1 MEDNTTRK
9 WLYDSLT
16 KKGYNLGSYDDYNS
30 NADSDESRQW
40 LYNSAKDAGLEV
52 GTYEQ
57 FNDGMGAFSKPVQDF
72 QPRQEVK
79 DYALNNIPDM
89 FKSKGNNLSTRP
101 LQTQEDFSGD
111 SSNLIQR
118 IATDENQR
126 IEQAERA
133 ANDPYMRQQELEHV
147 FKPKNQEQ
155 INTVKGLINTARM
168 ERARERQRKAASV
181 DNGSLFSTL
190 SQAYVSGEMND
201 TDNQLDYAA
210 TLIEQAQNITDEAK
224 KKGKTNFFS
233 GFARGFRDAPLDGWA
248 MGLQDLKN
256 YSAAKKVMDKVDNGE
271 KLNPAED
278 ALMQALVTN
287 AATHMYYAGDLGRG
301 YKAGGVTAESLP
313 FMLDMIAGMGTV
325 QALTK
330 PASKALVKYATEKAA
345 QYGLKSAGTGLAKG
359 AARTVAGLGDVA
371 AHTATFGSQR
381 VAADYQRRGLGDIQ
395 VKPNEDGTVSYDGRE
410 NIQTGGEAIGKAI
423 VSTAAETGSELLGE
437 YFGPMLGWIGRATG
451 ANRIGKI
458 IPASVGKAYSSLV
471 NSQGFKQVQEIARR
485 AKIADPIGEYGEEV
499 VNNLI
504 STAIG
509 DMTPEQLVD
518 LDQNIDTFL
527 GVAPMSALFGAAGT
541 AGYLRGQ
548 YRNYRNMRQFENRMQ
563 EEIGEDWSGVREAL
577 QDADI
582 ETAREMVKDVLSS
595 GMTPQLKKDAIT
607 YISSVLQEQTLQNA
621 DKQSMPEDIAQAKRD
636 ILTNLS
642 NTRRQIQL
650 SDEQLGEVMS
660 RVESQGPSALDEM
673 GFTPEQQDMIMSY
686 NDAYQDYNNY
696 TFWVQD
702 TAQNARRQ
710 AEQQVESL
718 TNATT
723 GTVMRVKAG
732 FSQEP
737 VNILRGNIAF
747 DAEGK
752 VDREKS
758 DNVVYYLDKNGK
770 VQMSS
775 IDAIENVIDD
785 SPAEEVAAQ
794 AGNDAENEVLQSE
807 EVQINPPIELGT
819 VFRNNG
825 QNLIVARK
833 TPQGYEIAAVD
844 DNGELIPEVA
854 TQEVSEED
862 LRNAIAQSSTE
873 GQITNNTE
881 TAPEQPVSTETQPES
896 PAQGESSETS
906 QEQEPQTALSR
917 IPTNEKGEQDF
928 EAAPAE
934 DTGAALMEISEGDI
948 DDAKDTV
955 NQVILSYQEQLKKA
969 EKKKTTGANIQEII
983 KKKSDIRQINDKIR
997 YWQFVSDAIEKKRPG
1012 GIIAE
1017 AKKVSDENQQRL
1029 ASMTPQEQSEAQSKV
1044 QENID
1049 KGVYDRP
1056 SQKRA
1061 KTRYVKEDNELGQA
1075 NTPME
1080 HVLREIATGRVSFL
1094 WNDNGTTQGLGK
1106 HLGYSDSSA
1115 ERKKLIWAFS
1125 NETGMT
1131 PEAASEAI
1139 HADMPE
1145 NLQGM
1150 VTDQDIFNM
1159 IVQAFQEYG
1168 SPSKMWKAAK
1178 EMHGTDEIE
1187 SMPGY
1192 RQDIERQAL
1201 EWEASE
1207 NNMTVQE
1214 WIAYCDFIEEE
1225 LDNMFSSV
1233 SDEELNT
1240 IFEQIYYYYER
1251 RNETESAGSTQGQT
1265 DSEQGNTVQPERES
1279 DNEGR
1284 TGEVEE
1290 QPEPANKTDGESGS
1304 VVPEPG
1310 QQVNDGPVIR
1320 EVNIESLFDNLKK
1333 KGTTKLS
1340 DNFISPDET
1349 VLPDGTRIGKI
1360 NEHQEDF
1367 SARGRQPSTVRTYR
1381 NAPVVGRDGV
1391 MYYSRESKVVKS
1403 GKIINSQQGYVLP
1416 VTQTNDKDIIIKMN
1430 DYLQDNHGINIIN
1443 YGWEIGFATPISDT
1457 VEDAEKLKNIL
1468 DEAYNY
1474 VSQSKGIE
1482 AARAEVEQN
1491 PTEAQKEAGNY
1502 KKGHVKID
1510 GFDITIENPKGSVR
1524 SGKDADSN
1532 EWSVTMNND
1541 YGYIR
1546 GTEGVD
1552 GDHIDVFLSDNP
1564 DAGDV
1569 FVIDQVNANGRFDE
1583 HKVMYGFKSELAAK
1597 RAYLANY
1604 SAGWKGLGNITRVTK
1619 EEFRKW
1625 IDSSNRKT
1633 KPFAEY
1639 KSVKQA
1645 ASTEE
1650 GQNRI
1655 VSSARYEELKKR
1667 MREKLNQLNAGID
1680 PEIIAIGAEM
1690 AVYHIERGAIKFAD
1704 YAKAMV
1710 SDLGDV
1716 IRPYLKAFYNAVR
1729 DMPQAEENGLVENM
1743 TPYEEVRAFDV
1754 TNFDKKTPDVM
1765 QQIQNVAK
1773 EKEIEK
1779 VAEESR
1785 KKTNEAKIQ
1794 EVDVE
1799 GLFESLKKD
1808 SEARLS
1814 DHIKKP
1820 ESELSGD
1827 SAQYQEKQ
1835 IQEREAVNSIGTA
1848 IREKALKSVDG
1859 IDSSPL
1865 TMKDVKNILKDYSML
1880 SDISVTDMQ
1889 ELVELAM
1896 TNETRNVALKY
1907 INSDKQKFGYDIIL
1921 AMYNMQPLLN
1931 ARDSTRFEK
1940 QQYSTPTPFGYVM
1953 GQFVQA
1959 GRPVESV
1966 LEPSAGN
1973 GALTI
1978 TFPSEIVHVNDIDE
1992 RRLDNL
1998 RTLGYKEVT
2007 NRDAL
2012 LPFDESVDAVMTN
2025 PPFGT
2030 TTAKEFDGG
2039 LFKISSLEG
2048 LMAINALDSMKDNGR
2063 AAIVIGGN
2071 TSYRENGAMQSK
2083 DMKLFSY
2090 LYSHYN
2096 VVDVIN
2102 LDGEMYKRNGTKYD
2116 VRIILI
2122 NGRKTGPFKRIAPPV
2137 KSKARAEQVKTFDEL
2152 YKRIQDDIQSLQQMG
2167 DLFDGTAGETRTAED
2182 GRRSENRPV
2191 SDRKQSRERTEPVRN
2206 PEGIRPDT
2214 GRDTMGN
2221 AGNEQPGRTTE
2232 ERTTGGMDNAVR
2244 PDAGSTQ
2251 PVQEQQ
2257 RPVGGTDTG
2266 RGSSD
2271 GSVQSDSGDNTSG
2284 GRLSVNLGDEK
2295 VPYPNRSQSGT
2306 LMSVVPA
2313 NQAQVLA
2320 DSLAD
2325 IGDVDQFLVD
2335 ELGYSSKEEL
2345 YSYLAAEQIDSVS
2358 LAINQMNKGNGF
2370 IIGDMTG
2377 VGKGRQGAAL
2387 IRYAVRKGYKPIY
2400 FTQKPALFADNYRDL
2415 SDIGS
2420 GELRPFIIASSNDGQ
2435 ITDAQGNVVHKI
2447 PSKKEVKRV
2456 YDYIKENGT
2465 LPEEYD
2471 YAIITYSQ
2479 IQNGTSEYEASTDG
2493 IKVKSKNYKK
2503 NVPAA
2508 DISGQER
2515 RDVIQALSRNN
2526 IMILDESHTV
2536 GGSGGGSM
2544 FMQYILPDV
2553 KGVTFL
2559 SATFAKRAD
2568 NMPIYAMK
2576 TDLSKSG
2583 ISPQEMIEAIANG
2596 GVTLQ
2601 EIMSKQLVQS
2611 GQMIRRERSF
2621 QGVTIDWL
2629 PVNEEEDAV
2638 QRTQFDEVSSIFS
2651 DIRAFQ
2657 KDFITPMVSS
2667 MSDELA
2673 EEGGYSDLQKGTK
2686 ELGVTNVP
2694 FASKMYNLVNQLLFS
2709 LKADAV
2715 ANRVIWNLK
2724 NGFKPVISF
2733 TNTMEGFLEEAPKD
2747 TPMEKVPNFSLTLM
2761 KALDGVM
2768 RYSVNDIEG
2777 KSEANQFSV
2786 SELSEAGQ
2794 NRYYEIKEKI
2804 ENLSANLPISPMDAI
2819 KMKIEEA
2826 GYKVGEITG
2835 RNLEMVRDE
2844 NGMYVIR
2851 NRKDTDKKAAARDF
2865 NNGNLDVLMINK
2877 SGSTGISLHAST
2889 KFEDQRQRV
2898 MVFAQF
2904 QSDINDEVQMRGRID
2919 RTGQKFRG
2927 KYEYIM
2933 SSIPAEQR
2941 LQMMFKAKLK
2951 SLDANTTSSQ
2961 KSKFNEMQVV
2971 DFLNKYGDEV
2981 VFQYMQ
2987 EHPELSEKLGDP
2999 LGLLKDN
3006 EAGEGNVDNSKR
3018 NDCAAKIARY
3028 LPFLPVNEQEEVF
3041 KDITD
3046 AYSVKIQLLNDAG
3059 ENDLEITTMPLRAE
3073 TKSRKI
3079 WKRGTDP
3086 ESGNAFADNIYLE
3099 EVEVDVLKK
3108 PMKAE
3113 EIRTVSDRMT
3123 DGKPFDEWKEEKVSE
3138 INSVYDGKIQTLK
3151 ERLSSS
3157 AEERAQK
3164 AKEKYINSA
3173 KKAREKGNNEFTDE
3187 EIETMSQVAYN
3198 EVIKA
3203 ADESLAKQSGV
3214 IERRRENMLK
3224 VIEAFTPMKPLVVP
3238 FDLTEE
3244 TATLIPSIGTFLGF
3258 KFSKDFSPSSSTAV
3272 FSVLD
3277 GRRKVEIPFTQEKAF
3292 SNIRMNTMMQ
3302 PTLLK
3307 DVNMENWDSR
3317 APKKTRRKA
3326 YIVTG
3331 NLLQALVD
3339 TQKSFMKGYLVS
3351 YSTMDGETRQG
3362 ILMPD
3367 NFKPD
3372 DLKSSAPISSKISSV
3387 RSGEQVVS
3395 EDKRV
3400 TVEKNTGWRT
3410 GYSIKV
3416 PKSRKTGGEFFEDKK
3431 LRSLVNRNEFETKGM
3446 YMVANF
3452 EEDNLDKVMKRLSD
3466 MGVTVS
3472 QKAKLENSEGV
3483 RYREEENLI
3492 SRSIVDRETN
3502 ELAKKYFN
3510 EDLSKYPYE
3519 DRRTDKNKEGEVYY
3533 GYSEPMFKEENL
3545 MDSEFVPE
3553 VIKDIVRNNEYEID
3567 PKDIT
3572 DTLQKYI
3579 ESEGGPEEEFARPFV
3594 DAFEW
3599 FNENRKDIRMSDKVN
3614 LIVDRNDARMRDIQG
3629 TGNTSIDLSEGMKRE
3644 VEKISDSLHVPVE
3657 VITSTDQIKDES
3669 VRKAIESG
3677 RKIKGWYSLSDRK
3690 VYVYLPNTSG
3700 VEDAKQTILHEGV
3713 AHFGLRKLVGD
3724 ENMDSFLDEI
3734 FANVTK
3740 EVREEI
3746 ISTLPRYGWDSRVAT
3761 EEYLASMAE
3770 QGADVTV
3777 WQRIIQAFKNL
3788 LRKIGIRME
3797 INDKELRY
3805 ILWRS
3810 RQNLESGNVLDM
3822 AKDIAMQYEMGV
3834 GNYYREVE
3842 QTPEQSTVD
3851 AWDKIASSTM
3861 FNLRESAVDYLTAVD
3876 KFQELISKRS
3886 GEEIKPFENAYD
3898 SMTFLSSKNR
3908 VEMDWFDSNI
3918 VTPMRKAILALV
3930 GKQKGRKW
3938 DWGKGELR
3946 RLVMYVE
3953 AKHGTERNRQ
3963 MAVEKFIKEF
3973 RPESLKFFENAG
3985 ISIDRKKYDEELD
3998 SIKEKA
4004 RKKAYEKSFRK
4015 IYDNLVKEG
4024 TQKEE
4029 AEKEAKKRADAIA
4042 LIAES
4047 NASEKFWNDSRGKL
4061 MKEYTEKFMSEW
4073 NDIKKRISE
4082 KKDMS
4087 WIEKQK
4093 ELDKEASRLGAD
4105 LTQDYS
4111 GLSSVFGDENT
4122 YPQGWYEESMNFV
4135 DEYEKSHEKKDID
4148 GLWKSISDATGYTL
4162 NKQYESGLVSKEYVE
4177 TQKKRF
4183 ENYIPLRGFQ
4193 DEIAGDVYNYIGNDF
4208 YPGSNPVKSAGGR
4221 TSEPG
4226 NPFGSILNTGYST
4239 ISVGNKN
4246 LAKMSFFS
4254 LVNNHDTE
4262 GLAVAGRAWAVKYD
4276 RLLEDKELRE
4286 ILVMPDLKEGEDI
4299 PEWVEAV
4306 PKYPDSVG
4314 YNTNDGSKNRTSPV
4328 TDMSS
4333 EGVAKLLGR
4342 FEEVMKKNSKEGYA
4356 KPISKKSKIAY
4367 RTLYNERSEHEIP
4380 LFILGDKYVIT
4391 ITGNPRVAQAMNG
4404 LLNPNVNN
4412 KGWSEFGEKV
4422 QRFMAGAITAKN
4434 AAFSIGNLSK
4444 DSIYA
4449 NNQVFI
4455 KENTSYWLRFTK
4467 NQKGGFGDFIPMM
4480 IRLKNYRDGKLDM
4493 SDKSDVMFKE
4503 FMDNGGATGYTFV
4516 DTQEKYAKELA
4527 DKLKELSRKTPGM
4540 IDPRKITK
4548 AFFDSVEFTGQA
4560 AELVNRFAAY
4570 RTSREMGRS
4579 VNRSIRDAKEITV
4592 NFNRKGAG
4600 MKSWNDNKSV
4610 FSPLNTAAFLS
4621 QYGRSSILFWNANM
4635 QGKYRFYRNIKEHPI
4650 KTTTTLI
4657 GNSMLFSSVLIPFM
4671 NNFALPALY
4680 EMFGCGSE
4688 DDDEDYYNSLTDW
4701 ERTRNIC
4708 VRLPHGNWLKIPI
4721 SPDMSPWF
4729 TMGDCIGGAITGQRE
4744 LSASDFIKAGIDAI
4758 SPLPINWSYEGPN
4771 VVLNVLPTIFQAG
4784 AQVAMNVNFMGNP
4797 IRKQPFT
4804 MRQGFEP
4811 QYTMVYG
4818 NTSPTLI
4825 ELSRLSNRLTGG
4837 NDRKTSGSLDWNPA
4851 DIQNLITGYTGGYGS
4866 SFLSAADWIVSTLKG
4881 EEQSTTVGKMP
4892 LVSRFFISGNKDV
4905 KMRRVNSSFYD
4916 VIRFTEEFKFDQK
4929 SLEDEIQ
4936 NALKE
4941 GNKEKAIQSGKD
4953 LEELLNSDRAKKFI
4967 ELESIVEAAKDFDRY
4982 MKEIPDDENTQGIVY
4997 EIKMKGIERLKQ
5009 K

>member
-1 MEDNTTRK
+1 
-9 WLYDSLT
+9 
-16 KKGYNLGSYDDYNS
+16 
-30 NADSDESRQW
+30 
-40 LYNSAKDAGLEV
+40 
-52 GTYEQ
+52 
-57 FNDGMGAFSKPVQDF
+57 
-72 QPRQEVK
+72 
-79 DYALNNIPDM
+79 
-89 FKSKGNNLSTRP
+89 
-101 LQTQEDFSGD
+101 
-111 SSNLIQR
+111 
-118 IATDENQR
+118 
-126 IEQAERA
+126 
-133 ANDPYMRQQELEHV
+133 
-147 FKPKNQEQ
+147 
-155 INTVKGLINTARM
+155 
-168 ERARERQRKAASV
+168 
-181 DNGSLFSTL
+181 
-190 SQAYVSGEMND
+190 
-201 TDNQLDYAA
+201 
-210 TLIEQAQNITDEAK
+210 
-224 KKGKTNFFS
+224 
-233 GFARGFRDAPLDGWA
+233 
-248 MGLQDLKN
+248 
-256 YSAAKKVMDKVDNGE
+256 
-271 KLNPAED
+271 
-278 ALMQALVTN
+278 
-287 AATHMYYAGDLGRG
+287 
-301 YKAGGVTAESLP
+301 
-313 FMLDMIAGMGTV
+313 
-325 QALTK
+325 
-330 PASKALVKYATEKAA
+330 
-345 QYGLKSAGTGLAKG
+345 
-359 AARTVAGLGDVA
+359 
-371 AHTATFGSQR
+371 
-381 VAADYQRRGLGDIQ
+381 
-395 VKPNEDGTVSYDGRE
+395 
-410 NIQTGGEAIGKAI
+410 
-423 VSTAAETGSELLGE
+423 
-437 YFGPMLGWIGRATG
+437 MLGWIGRATG

-458 IPASVGKAYSSLV
+458 IPSSVGKAYSSLV

-485 AKIADPIGEYGEEV
+485 AKIADPIGEYSEEV

-607 YISSVLQEQTLQNA
+607 YMSSVLQEQTLQNA

-642 NTRRQIQL
+642 NTRRQIPL
-650 SDEQLGEVMS
+650 SDEQLGVVMS

-702 TAQNARRQ
+702 TARNARRQ

-737 VNILRGNIAF
+737 VNILRGKVVS
-747 DAEGK
+747 DAEGN
-752 VDREKS
+752 VDKKKS
-758 DNVVYYLDKNGK
+758 DSVVYYLDKDGK

-794 AGNDAENEVLQSE
+794 AGTDAENEVLQSE
-807 EVQINPPIELGT
+807 ESQVNPPIELGT

-844 DNGELIPEVA
+844 DNGELIPEVG

-881 TAPEQPVSTETQPES
+881 TAPEQPVSTKTQPES

-928 EAAPAE
+928 ESAPAE

-948 DDAKDTV
+948 DDAKDTAE
-955 NQVILSYQEQLKKA
+955 QMIQSYQEQLKKA
-969 EKKKTTGANIQEII
+969 DKMKTTGASIQEIVKLKQE
-983 KKKSDIRQINDKIR
+983 KKEAIRQINDKIR

-1029 ASMTPQEQSEAQSKV
+1029 ASMTPQEQSEAQAKV

-1061 KTRYVKEDNELGQA
+1061 KTRYVKEDNELGEA

-1080 HVLREIATGRVSFL
+1080 HVLREIATGRVTFL
-1094 WNDNGTTQGLGK
+1094 WNDNGPTQGLGR
-1106 HLGYSDSSA
+1106 HLGYSDSST
-1115 ERKKLIWAFS
+1115 ERKRLIWAFS
-1125 NETGMT
+1125 NESGMT

-1201 EWEASE
+1201 EWEAAE

-1225 LDNMFSSV
+1225 LDNMSSSV
-1233 SDEELNT
+1233 SDKELNT
-1240 IFEQIYYYYER
+1240 IFEQINDDYER
-1251 RNETESAGSTQGQT
+1251 RNETEGAGSTQGQADSKQSDEVLPASGT
-1265 DSEQGNTVQPERES
+1265 DNAGTGE
-1279 DNEGR
+1279 EGR
-1284 TGEVEE
+1284 E
-1290 QPEPANKTDGESGS
+1290 QPEPANKADGESGS
-1304 VVPEPG
+1304 VVPEPEG
-1310 QQVNDGPVIR
+1310 TVDNNGYPFLKSSNETTIFGEIR
-1320 EVNIESLFDNLKK
+1320 EETGLTPAPIKLSEGFNRKDEKGRNHGYGFKHIEESHGDQIRNYGFETIPEFVESVAKNYTIVRKGNKRNGIDTYILEVSDKKNNTLFVELSKDGSYWNVNSAGVFRKGYSKK
-1333 KGTTKLS
+1333 KEVVW
-1340 DNFISPDET
+1340 P
-1349 VLPDGTRIGKI
+1349 LP
-1360 NEHQEDF
+1360 
-1367 SARGRQPSTVRTYR
+1367 A
-1381 NAPVVGRDGV
+1381 
-1391 MYYSRESKVVKS
+1391 
-1403 GKIINSQQGYVLP
+1403 
-1416 VTQTNDKDIIIKMN
+1416 
-1430 DYLQDNHGINIIN
+1430 
-1443 YGWEIGFATPISDT
+1443 
-1457 VEDAEKLKNIL
+1457 VEDASTAEDTGVQNAADSSNSMSGNSPQNASFVDKDTQSLEEKQEDKQKFTASEINQGEGVIEYAQRIAKEKEIW
-1468 DEAYNY
+1468 DE
-1474 VSQSKGIE
+1474 SQKVDI
-1482 AARAEVEQN
+1482 N
-1491 PTEAQKEAGNY
+1491 PTEGQKEAGNY
-1502 KKGHVKID
+1502 RKGHVKID
-1510 GFDITIENPKGSVR
+1510 GFNVTIENPKGSVR
-1524 SGKDADSN
+1524 SGKDADGN

-1564 DAGDV
+1564 GQGNV
-1569 FVIDQVNANGRFDE
+1569 YVIDQINQKTGKYDE
-1583 HKVMYGFKSELAAK
+1583 SKVMYGFNSLEEAK
-1597 RAYLANY
+1597 DAYLSNFEE
-1604 SAGWKGLGNITRVTK
+1604 GWKVGIVSGVTK

-1625 IDSSNRKT
+1625 IESSVRKT
-1633 KPFAEY
+1633 KPFSEY
-1639 KSVKQA
+1639 KSVNVEETQNEGNELTKERTEPKFL
-1645 ASTEE
+1645 SESEYIERKTEE
-1650 GQNRI
+1650 DFKNSGIEDRQEWDESDESLDSFNNASDEYPNYISNLSKSGELQRIYDQSSIGEKIKIRESVEAAGYEINELIDTSKEKSAAKEKRKRKMEARSKELMDKIGIKSDDVRFRETDVNYSDFAKNHNLNESDVKKYAQSMRNGNLGGASYAFKSIQRSIRLQNENLSLGQFVKVFSPIKKELYAKFGDIDSLREEYIQREIEERNMMEAAKKRI
-1655 VSSARYEELKKR
+1655 EEEAKAESQRLLEFENMSDQEMDEAYFKALENNDKSRMRDIVNESARRKGYMSTGEFRMSHRAPSYDEE
-1667 MREKLNQLNAGID
+1667 GID
-1680 PEIIAIGAEM
+1680 KSMIDVANNKDNIRDSLNEQMRMNQDKNRKESVNAINNALSS
-1690 AVYHIERGAIKFAD
+1690 IEKDG
-1704 YAKAMV
+1704 KAMV
-1710 SDLGDV
+1710 TIYRAVPKSIKESNVRNGDWV
-1716 IRPYLKAFYNAVR
+1716 TLSESYAKQHGNHALEGNYRIIK
-1729 DMPQAEENGLVENM
+1729 
-1743 TPYEEVRAFDV
+1743 EEVPAENLYWDGNDINEWGYDDRNDYRYKDTKNNRKLNDLV
-1754 TNFDKKTPDVM
+1754 TRDDNGNIIPPSKRF
-1765 QQIQNVAK
+1765 N
-1773 EKEIEK
+1773 
-1779 VAEESR
+1779 SR
-1785 KKTNEAKIQ
+1785 KK
-1794 EVDVE
+1794 D
-1799 GLFESLKKD
+1799 
-1808 SEARLS
+1808 
-1814 DHIKKP
+1814 
-1820 ESELSGD
+1820 
-1827 SAQYQEKQ
+1827 
-1835 IQEREAVNSIGTA
+1835 
-1848 IREKALKSVDG
+1848 
-1859 IDSSPL
+1859 
-1865 TMKDVKNILKDYSML
+1865 
-1880 SDISVTDMQ
+1880 
-1889 ELVELAM
+1889 
-1896 TNETRNVALKY
+1896 
-1907 INSDKQKFGYDIIL
+1907 
-1921 AMYNMQPLLN
+1921 
-1931 ARDSTRFEK
+1931 TRFRFIGE
-1940 QQYSTPTPFGYVM
+1940 Q
-1953 GQFVQA
+1953 
-1959 GRPVESV
+1959 
-1966 LEPSAGN
+1966 
-1973 GALTI
+1973 GAANLDAAEEANT
-1978 TFPSEIVHVNDIDE
+1978 
-1992 RRLDNL
+1992 RLDNL
-1998 RTLGYKEVT
+1998 AVAREMEKSGKDAKSIKIATGWERGADGKWRYETADFEYYPSGDARKDKLIENRQWYNEYMTLVE
-2007 NRDAL
+2007 
-2012 LPFDESVDAVMTN
+2012 
-2025 PPFGT
+2025 
-2030 TTAKEFDGG
+2030 
-2039 LFKISSLEG
+2039 
-2048 LMAINALDSMKDNGR
+2048 
-2063 AAIVIGGN
+2063 
-2071 TSYRENGAMQSK
+2071 
-2083 DMKLFSY
+2083 KL
-2090 LYSHYN
+2090 
-2096 VVDVIN
+2096 
-2102 LDGEMYKRNGTKYD
+2102 LDGETLTEKEQARYD
-2116 VRIILI
+2116 EFYEQEQEA
-2122 NGRKTGPFKRIAPPV
+2122 RKQYESTDKIYLDDYI
-2137 KSKARAEQVKTFDEL
+2137 KDDEL
-2152 YKRIQDDIQSLQQMG
+2152 FNAYPELKRTKVLFVDKSNGEAGSYLKKDNTITININSEIEARSILAHEIQHAIQRMEGFATGGNYKSVL
-2167 DLFDGTAGETRTAED
+2167 LFFKE
-2182 GRRSENRPV
+2182 
-2191 SDRKQSRERTEPVRN
+2191 N
-2206 PEGIRPDT
+2206 PEVEIKF
-2214 GRDTMGN
+2214 
-2221 AGNEQPGRTTE
+2221 
-2232 ERTTGGMDNAVR
+2232 V
-2244 PDAGSTQ
+2244 
-2251 PVQEQQ
+2251 
-2257 RPVGGTDTG
+2257 
-2266 RGSSD
+2266 
-2271 GSVQSDSGDNTSG
+2271 
-2284 GRLSVNLGDEK
+2284 
-2295 VPYPNRSQSGT
+2295 
-2306 LMSVVPA
+2306 
-2313 NQAQVLA
+2313 
-2320 DSLAD
+2320 
-2325 IGDVDQFLVD
+2325 VD
-2335 ELGYSSKEEL
+2335 ETYKEAKNRGIDITKEEL
-2345 YSYLAAEQIDSVS
+2345 YK
-2358 LAINQMNKGNGF
+2358 M
-2370 IIGDMTG
+2370 
-2377 VGKGRQGAAL
+2377 
-2387 IRYAVRKGYKPIY
+2387 
-2400 FTQKPALFADNYRDL
+2400 FTE
-2415 SDIGS
+2415 SDD
-2420 GELRPFIIASSNDGQ
+2420 A
-2435 ITDAQGNVVHKI
+2435 AQGI
-2447 PSKKEVKRV
+2447 
-2456 YDYIKENGT
+2456 EN
-2465 LPEEYD
+2465 E
-2471 YAIITYSQ
+2471 II
-2479 IQNGTSEYEASTDG
+2479 D
-2493 IKVKSKNYKK
+2493 
-2503 NVPAA
+2503 
-2508 DISGQER
+2508 
-2515 RDVIQALSRNN
+2515 RNN
-2526 IMILDESHTV
+2526 ITE
-2536 GGSGGGSM
+2536 
-2544 FMQYILPDV
+2544 
-2553 KGVTFL
+2553 
-2559 SATFAKRAD
+2559 
-2568 NMPIYAMK
+2568 
-2576 TDLSKSG
+2576 
-2583 ISPQEMIEAIANG
+2583 
-2596 GVTLQ
+2596 
-2601 EIMSKQLVQS
+2601 
-2611 GQMIRRERSF
+2611 
-2621 QGVTIDWL
+2621 
-2629 PVNEEEDAV
+2629 
-2638 QRTQFDEVSSIFS
+2638 
-2651 DIRAFQ
+2651 
-2657 KDFITPMVSS
+2657 
-2667 MSDELA
+2667 
-2673 EEGGYSDLQKGTK
+2673 
-2686 ELGVTNVP
+2686 
-2694 FASKMYNLVNQLLFS
+2694 
-2709 LKADAV
+2709 
-2715 ANRVIWNLK
+2715 
-2724 NGFKPVISF
+2724 
-2733 TNTMEGFLEEAPKD
+2733 
-2747 TPMEKVPNFSLTLM
+2747 
-2761 KALDGVM
+2761 
-2768 RYSVNDIEG
+2768 
-2777 KSEANQFSV
+2777 
-2786 SELSEAGQ
+2786 SEL
-2794 NRYYEIKEKI
+2794 
-2804 ENLSANLPISPMDAI
+2804 
-2819 KMKIEEA
+2819 
-2826 GYKVGEITG
+2826 
-2835 RNLEMVRDE
+2835 
-2844 NGMYVIR
+2844 
-2851 NRKDTDKKAAARDF
+2851 
-2865 NNGNLDVLMINK
+2865 
-2877 SGSTGISLHAST
+2877 
-2889 KFEDQRQRV
+2889 
-2898 MVFAQF
+2898 
-2904 QSDINDEVQMRGRID
+2904 
-2919 RTGQKFRG
+2919 
-2927 KYEYIM
+2927 
-2933 SSIPAEQR
+2933 
-2941 LQMMFKAKLK
+2941 
-2951 SLDANTTSSQ
+2951 
-2961 KSKFNEMQVV
+2961 
-2971 DFLNKYGDEV
+2971 
-2981 VFQYMQ
+2981 
-2987 EHPELSEKLGDP
+2987 
-2999 LGLLKDN
+2999 
-3006 EAGEGNVDNSKR
+3006 
-3018 NDCAAKIARY
+3018 
-3028 LPFLPVNEQEEVF
+3028 
-3041 KDITD
+3041 
-3046 AYSVKIQLLNDAG
+3046 
-3059 ENDLEITTMPLRAE
+3059 
-3073 TKSRKI
+3073 
-3079 WKRGTDP
+3079 
-3086 ESGNAFADNIYLE
+3086 
-3099 EVEVDVLKK
+3099 
-3108 PMKAE
+3108 
-3113 EIRTVSDRMT
+3113 
-3123 DGKPFDEWKEEKVSE
+3123 
-3138 INSVYDGKIQTLK
+3138 
-3151 ERLSSS
+3151 
-3157 AEERAQK
+3157 
-3164 AKEKYINSA
+3164 
-3173 KKAREKGNNEFTDE
+3173 
-3187 EIETMSQVAYN
+3187 
-3198 EVIKA
+3198 
-3203 ADESLAKQSGV
+3203 
-3214 IERRRENMLK
+3214 
-3224 VIEAFTPMKPLVVP
+3224 
-3238 FDLTEE
+3238 
-3244 TATLIPSIGTFLGF
+3244 
-3258 KFSKDFSPSSSTAV
+3258 
-3272 FSVLD
+3272 
-3277 GRRKVEIPFTQEKAF
+3277 
-3292 SNIRMNTMMQ
+3292 
-3302 PTLLK
+3302 
-3307 DVNMENWDSR
+3307 
-3317 APKKTRRKA
+3317 
-3326 YIVTG
+3326 
-3331 NLLQALVD
+3331 
-3339 TQKSFMKGYLVS
+3339 
-3351 YSTMDGETRQG
+3351 
-3362 ILMPD
+3362 
-3367 NFKPD
+3367 
-3372 DLKSSAPISSKISSV
+3372 
-3387 RSGEQVVS
+3387 
-3395 EDKRV
+3395 
-3400 TVEKNTGWRT
+3400 
-3410 GYSIKV
+3410 
-3416 PKSRKTGGEFFEDKK
+3416 
-3431 LRSLVNRNEFETKGM
+3431 
-3446 YMVANF
+3446 
-3452 EEDNLDKVMKRLSD
+3452 
-3466 MGVTVS
+3466 
-3472 QKAKLENSEGV
+3472 
-3483 RYREEENLI
+3483 
-3492 SRSIVDRETN
+3492 
-3502 ELAKKYFN
+3502 
-3510 EDLSKYPYE
+3510 
-3519 DRRTDKNKEGEVYY
+3519 GEVYNSGVDA
-3533 GYSEPMFKEENL
+3533 GYRAISG
-3545 MDSEFVPE
+3545 E
-3553 VIKDIVRNNEYEID
+3553 VEARNVQSRLNM
-3567 PKDIT
+3567 T
-3572 DTLQKYI
+3572 
-3579 ESEGGPEEEFARPFV
+3579 PEERRNTLASETEDVAREDQIFLY
-3594 DAFEW
+3594 DSMGANNMIIDTNQISE
-3599 FNENRKDIRMSDKVN
+3599 DI
-3614 LIVDRNDARMRDIQG
+3614 
-3629 TGNTSIDLSEGMKRE
+3629 KRE
-3644 VEKISDSLHVPVE
+3644 VEKTAESLHVPVE

-3690 VYVYLPNTSG
+3690 VYVYLPNTSS

-4047 NASEKFWNDSRGKL
+4047 NASEKFWNDSRDKL

-4208 YPGSNPVKSAGGR
+4208 YPGSNPVKSTGGR

-4276 RLLEDKELRE
+4276 RLLEDEELRKV
-4286 ILVMPDLKEGEDI
+4286 LVMPDLKEGEEI

-4314 YNTNDGSKNRTSPV
+4314 YNTNDGSKSRTSPV
-4328 TDMSS
+4328 TDISS
-4333 EGVAKLLGR
+4333 EDVARLLGR

-4380 LFILGDKYVIT
+4380 LFILGNKYVIT

-4412 KGWSEFGEKV
+4412 KGWSKIGEKV
-4422 QRFMAGAITAKN
+4422 QRFMSGAMTAKN

-4610 FSPLNTAAFLS
+4610 FNPLNTAAFLS
-4621 QYGRSSILFWNANM
+4621 QYGRSNILFFNANM
-4635 QGKYRFYRNIKEHPI
+4635 QAKYRFYRNIKEHPI

-4657 GNSMLFSSVLIPFM
+4657 GNSMLFASIIIPFM

-4688 DDDEDYYNSLTDW
+4688 DDDEDYYNVLTDF

-4744 LSASDFIKAGIDAI
+4744 LSASDFIKSGIDAI
-4758 SPLPINWSYEGPN
+4758 SPLSINWSYEGSN
-4771 VVLNVLPTIFQAG
+4771 IVLNVLPTIFQPG
-4784 AQVAMNVNFMGNP
+4784 AQIAMNVNFMGNP

-4804 MRQGFEP
+4804 MRQGFAP
-4811 QYTMVYG
+4811 KYTMVYG

-4905 KMRRVNSSFYD
+4905 KVRRVNSSFYD
-4916 VIRFTEEFKFDQK
+4916 VIRFTEEFKFDRK

-4936 NALKE
+4936 NSLKE
-4941 GNKEKAIQSGKD
+4941 GNKEKAMQSGKD

-4967 ELESIVEAAKDFDRY
+4967 ELDSIVEAAKDFDRY
-4982 MKEIPDDENTQGIVY
+4982 MKEIPEDENTQGIIY

>member
-1 MEDNTTRK
+1 MPIYRVNNTT
-9 WLYDSLT
+9 
-16 KKGYNLGSYDDYNS
+16 YNIPDDMSVKFEQRFPNAKIDMYNGEEKYS
-30 NADSDESRQW
+30 IPVNEKNNFVKAYPKATFEYQGNDTSSQEQP
-40 LYNSAKDAGLEV
+40 SA
-52 GTYEQ
+52 
-57 FNDGMGAFSKPVQDF
+57 PVQDF
-72 QPRQEVK
+72 QPSQEVK
-79 DYALNNIPDM
+79 DYALDNIPDM

-101 LQTQEDFSGD
+101 LQTQEDFSGGTSD
-111 SSNLIQR
+111 SMKHRIEQAKRATNDQYMRQFAIEQVFKPKGEKLSTRPLQTQEDFFGETLDFMNR

-126 IEQAERA
+126 FEQAKRA
-133 ANDPYMRQQELEHV
+133 ANDPYMRQQEIEHV

-155 INTVKGLINTARM
+155 INTVRNLIEEQNKRLDKRLSIHSGSGNNAFNALANSTRYN
-168 ERARERQRKAASV
+168 RETSDDRNQKAV
-181 DNGSLFSTL
+181 LG
-190 SQAYVSGEMND
+190 
-201 TDNQLDYAA
+201 YAEK
-210 TLIEQAQNITDEAK
+210 LIEQAQNITDEAK
-224 KKGKTNFFS
+224 RKGNTNFLA
-233 GFARGFRDAPLDGWA
+233 GFYRGFRDTPLDVWA
-248 MGLQDLKN
+248 MGLANLRDYAVANQ
-256 YSAAKKVMDKVDNGE
+256 VMDKVDKGE

-287 AATHMYYAGDLGRG
+287 AATQMYYAGDLGRG
-301 YKAGGVTAESLP
+301 YKAGGAIHESLP
-313 FMLDMIAGMGTV
+313 FMLDMLLGMGTI
-325 QALTK
+325 QAVTK
-330 PASKALVKYATEKAA
+330 PAAKSLLKYATEKAVK
-345 QYGLKSAGTGLAKG
+345 YGLGKATTGLAKG
-359 AARTVAGLGDVA
+359 AARTISGLRDVA

-381 VAADYQRRGLGDIQ
+381 VAADYLRRGLGDIQ

-458 IPASVGKAYSSLV
+458 IPSSVGKAYSSLV

-485 AKIADPIGEYGEEV
+485 AKIADPIGEYSEEV

-563 EEIGEDWSGVREAL
+563 EEMGEDWSGVREAL

-595 GMTPQLKKDAIT
+595 DMTPQMKKDAIT
-607 YISSVLQEQTLQNA
+607 YISSVLQEQTLQNV

-642 NTRRQIQL
+642 NTRRQIPL
-650 SDEQLGEVMS
+650 SDEQLGVVMS

-673 GFTPEQQDMIMSY
+673 GFTSEQQDMIMSY

-702 TAQNARRQ
+702 MARNARRQ

-758 DNVVYYLDKNGK
+758 DNVVYYLDKDGK

-794 AGNDAENEVLQSE
+794 AGTDAENEVLQSE
-807 EVQINPPIELGT
+807 EAQVNPPIELGT
-819 VFRNNG
+819 VFNHNG
-825 QNLIVARK
+825 QNYVVGRK
-833 TPQGYEIAAVD
+833 TPDGYEIAAVD
-844 DNGELIPEVA
+844 ESGELIPGIG

-934 DTGAALMEISEGDI
+934 DTGAALMEISEDDI
-948 DDAKDTV
+948 DDAKDTA
-955 NQVILSYQEQLKKA
+955 NQMILSYQEQLKKA
-969 EKKKTTGANIQEII
+969 DKMKTTGASIQEIVKLKQE
-983 KKKSDIRQINDKIR
+983 KKEAIRQINDKIR
-997 YWQFVSDAIEKKRPG
+997 YWQSVSDAIEKKRPR

-1017 AKKVSDENQQRL
+1017 AKKVSDKNQQRL
-1029 ASMTPQEQSEAQSKV
+1029 ASMTPKEQSEAQAKV

-1049 KGVYDRP
+1049 KGLYERP

-1094 WNDNGTTQGLGK
+1094 WNDNGPTQGLGR
-1106 HLGYSDSSA
+1106 HLGYSDSST
-1115 ERKKLIWAFS
+1115 ERKRLIWAFS
-1125 NETGMT
+1125 NESGMT

-1187 SMPGY
+1187 SMPAY

-1201 EWEASE
+1201 EWEAAE

-1240 IFEQIYYYYER
+1240 IFEQFYYYYER
-1251 RNETESAGSTQGQT
+1251 RNETESAGSTQGQADSKQSDEILPSSGT
-1265 DSEQGNTVQPERES
+1265 DNAGTDE
-1279 DNEGR
+1279 EGR
-1284 TGEVEE
+1284 K

-1304 VVPEPG
+1304 VVPEPEG
-1310 QQVNDGPVIR
+1310 TVDNNGYPFLKSSNETTIFGEIR
-1320 EVNIESLFDNLKK
+1320 EETGLTPAPIKLSEGFNRKDEKGRNHGYGFKHIEESHGDQIRNYGFESIPEFVESVAKNYTIVRKGNKRNGIDTYILEVSDKKNNTLFVELSKDGSYWNVNSAGVFRKGYSKK
-1333 KGTTKLS
+1333 KEVVW
-1340 DNFISPDET
+1340 P
-1349 VLPDGTRIGKI
+1349 LP
-1360 NEHQEDF
+1360 
-1367 SARGRQPSTVRTYR
+1367 A
-1381 NAPVVGRDGV
+1381 
-1391 MYYSRESKVVKS
+1391 
-1403 GKIINSQQGYVLP
+1403 
-1416 VTQTNDKDIIIKMN
+1416 
-1430 DYLQDNHGINIIN
+1430 
-1443 YGWEIGFATPISDT
+1443 
-1457 VEDAEKLKNIL
+1457 VEDASTAEDTGVQNAADSSNSMSGNSPQNASFIDKDTQSLEEKQEDKQKFTASEINQ
-1468 DEAYNY
+1468 DEGVIEYAQRIAKEKEIWDE
-1474 VSQSKGIE
+1474 SQKVDI
-1482 AARAEVEQN
+1482 N
-1491 PTEAQKEAGNY
+1491 PTEGQKEAGNY
-1502 KKGHVKID
+1502 KKGRVKID
-1510 GFDITIENPKGSVR
+1510 GYDVTIENPKGSVR
-1524 SGKDADSN
+1524 SGKDAN
-1532 EWSVTMNND
+1532 GKEWSVTMNNT

-1546 GTEGVD
+1546 GTRGVD
-1552 GDHIDVFLSDNP
+1552 GDHIDIFLSDNP
-1564 DAGDV
+1564 ESGNV
-1569 FVIDQVNANGRFDE
+1569 YVIDQVDQQTGMYDE
-1583 HKVMYGFKSELAAK
+1583 SKVMYGFNSIDEAK
-1597 RAYLANY
+1597 DAYLSNY
-1604 SAGWKGLGNITRVTK
+1604 EEGWKVGVISEVSK
-1619 EEFRKW
+1619 EEFKKW
-1625 IDSSNRKT
+1625 IESSTNKI
-1633 KPFAEY
+1633 KPFSEY
-1639 KSVKQA
+1639 K
-1645 ASTEE
+1645 
-1650 GQNRI
+1650 N
-1655 VSSARYEELKKR
+1655 
-1667 MREKLNQLNAGID
+1667 
-1680 PEIIAIGAEM
+1680 
-1690 AVYHIERGAIKFAD
+1690 
-1704 YAKAMV
+1704 
-1710 SDLGDV
+1710 
-1716 IRPYLKAFYNAVR
+1716 
-1729 DMPQAEENGLVENM
+1729 
-1743 TPYEEVRAFDV
+1743 
-1754 TNFDKKTPDVM
+1754 
-1765 QQIQNVAK
+1765 
-1773 EKEIEK
+1773 
-1779 VAEESR
+1779 
-1785 KKTNEAKIQ
+1785 
-1794 EVDVE
+1794 
-1799 GLFESLKKD
+1799 
-1808 SEARLS
+1808 
-1814 DHIKKP
+1814 
-1820 ESELSGD
+1820 
-1827 SAQYQEKQ
+1827 
-1835 IQEREAVNSIGTA
+1835 
-1848 IREKALKSVDG
+1848 
-1859 IDSSPL
+1859 
-1865 TMKDVKNILKDYSML
+1865 
-1880 SDISVTDMQ
+1880 
-1889 ELVELAM
+1889 
-1896 TNETRNVALKY
+1896 
-1907 INSDKQKFGYDIIL
+1907 
-1921 AMYNMQPLLN
+1921 
-1931 ARDSTRFEK
+1931 
-1940 QQYSTPTPFGYVM
+1940 
-1953 GQFVQA
+1953 
-1959 GRPVESV
+1959 
-1966 LEPSAGN
+1966 
-1973 GALTI
+1973 
-1978 TFPSEIVHVNDIDE
+1978 
-1992 RRLDNL
+1992 
-1998 RTLGYKEVT
+1998 
-2007 NRDAL
+2007 
-2012 LPFDESVDAVMTN
+2012 
-2025 PPFGT
+2025 
-2030 TTAKEFDGG
+2030 
-2039 LFKISSLEG
+2039 
-2048 LMAINALDSMKDNGR
+2048 
-2063 AAIVIGGN
+2063 
-2071 TSYRENGAMQSK
+2071 
-2083 DMKLFSY
+2083 
-2090 LYSHYN
+2090 
-2096 VVDVIN
+2096 VDVISAEN
-2102 LDGEMYKRNGTKYD
+2102 DGSAK
-2116 VRIILI
+2116 
-2122 NGRKTGPFKRIAPPV
+2122 
-2137 KSKARAEQVKTFDEL
+2137 
-2152 YKRIQDDIQSLQQMG
+2152 DIQPKENVV
-2167 DLFDGTAGETRTAED
+2167 TV
-2182 GRRSENRPV
+2182 SE
-2191 SDRKQSRERTEPVRN
+2191 
-2206 PEGIRPDT
+2206 
-2214 GRDTMGN
+2214 MGN
-2221 AGNEQPGRTTE
+2221 TTNIE
-2232 ERTTGGMDNAVR
+2232 KAQNQNKEKKQNTETIEPKFLSESEYVKQKVDEDFKNSGIEDR
-2244 PDAGSTQ
+2244 
-2251 PVQEQQ
+2251 QEW
-2257 RPVGGTDTG
+2257 DE
-2266 RGSSD
+2266 SD
-2271 GSVQSDSGDNTSG
+2271 ESLDSFNKASD
-2284 GRLSVNLGDEK
+2284 E
-2295 VPYPNRSQSGT
+2295 YPNY
-2306 LMSVVPA
+2306 
-2313 NQAQVLA
+2313 
-2320 DSLAD
+2320 
-2325 IGDVDQFLVD
+2325 I
-2335 ELGYSSKEEL
+2335 
-2345 YSYLAAEQIDSVS
+2345 
-2358 LAINQMNKGNGF
+2358 
-2370 IIGDMTG
+2370 
-2377 VGKGRQGAAL
+2377 
-2387 IRYAVRKGYKPIY
+2387 
-2400 FTQKPALFADNYRDL
+2400 
-2415 SDIGS
+2415 
-2420 GELRPFIIASSNDGQ
+2420 SN
-2435 ITDAQGNVVHKI
+2435 
-2447 PSKKEVKRV
+2447 
-2456 YDYIKENGT
+2456 
-2465 LPEEYD
+2465 
-2471 YAIITYSQ
+2471 
-2479 IQNGTSEYEASTDG
+2479 
-2493 IKVKSKNYKK
+2493 
-2503 NVPAA
+2503 
-2508 DISGQER
+2508 
-2515 RDVIQALSRNN
+2515 
-2526 IMILDESHTV
+2526 
-2536 GGSGGGSM
+2536 
-2544 FMQYILPDV
+2544 
-2553 KGVTFL
+2553 
-2559 SATFAKRAD
+2559 
-2568 NMPIYAMK
+2568 
-2576 TDLSKSG
+2576 LSKSG
-2583 ISPQEMIEAIANG
+2583 ELQRIYDQSNIGEKIKIRESVEAAG
-2596 GVTLQ
+2596 Y
-2601 EIMSKQLVQS
+2601 EINELIDVSKEKS
-2611 GQMIRRERSF
+2611 TAKEKRKRKREARS
-2621 QGVTIDWL
+2621 
-2629 PVNEEEDAV
+2629 
-2638 QRTQFDEVSSIFS
+2638 
-2651 DIRAFQ
+2651 
-2657 KDFITPMVSS
+2657 
-2667 MSDELA
+2667 
-2673 EEGGYSDLQKGTK
+2673 K
-2686 ELGVTNVP
+2686 EL
-2694 FASKMYNLVNQLLFS
+2694 M
-2709 LKADAV
+2709 
-2715 ANRVIWNLK
+2715 
-2724 NGFKPVISF
+2724 
-2733 TNTMEGFLEEAPKD
+2733 
-2747 TPMEKVPNFSLTLM
+2747 
-2761 KALDGVM
+2761 
-2768 RYSVNDIEG
+2768 
-2777 KSEANQFSV
+2777 
-2786 SELSEAGQ
+2786 
-2794 NRYYEIKEKI
+2794 
-2804 ENLSANLPISPMDAI
+2804 
-2819 KMKIEEA
+2819 
-2826 GYKVGEITG
+2826 
-2835 RNLEMVRDE
+2835 
-2844 NGMYVIR
+2844 
-2851 NRKDTDKKAAARDF
+2851 
-2865 NNGNLDVLMINK
+2865 
-2877 SGSTGISLHAST
+2877 
-2889 KFEDQRQRV
+2889 
-2898 MVFAQF
+2898 
-2904 QSDINDEVQMRGRID
+2904 
-2919 RTGQKFRG
+2919 
-2927 KYEYIM
+2927 
-2933 SSIPAEQR
+2933 
-2941 LQMMFKAKLK
+2941 
-2951 SLDANTTSSQ
+2951 
-2961 KSKFNEMQVV
+2961 
-2971 DFLNKYGDEV
+2971 
-2981 VFQYMQ
+2981 
-2987 EHPELSEKLGDP
+2987 EKLG
-2999 LGLLKDN
+2999 
-3006 EAGEGNVDNSKR
+3006 
-3018 NDCAAKIARY
+3018 
-3028 LPFLPVNEQEEVF
+3028 
-3041 KDITD
+3041 
-3046 AYSVKIQLLNDAG
+3046 
-3059 ENDLEITTMPLRAE
+3059 
-3073 TKSRKI
+3073 
-3079 WKRGTDP
+3079 
-3086 ESGNAFADNIYLE
+3086 
-3099 EVEVDVLKK
+3099 
-3108 PMKAE
+3108 
-3113 EIRTVSDRMT
+3113 
-3123 DGKPFDEWKEEKVSE
+3123 
-3138 INSVYDGKIQTLK
+3138 INSGKNNDIVPSGK
-3151 ERLSSS
+3151 E
-3157 AEERAQK
+3157 
-3164 AKEKYINSA
+3164 
-3173 KKAREKGNNEFTDE
+3173 NN
-3187 EIETMSQVAYN
+3187 I
-3198 EVIKA
+3198 
-3203 ADESLAKQSGV
+3203 
-3214 IERRRENMLK
+3214 
-3224 VIEAFTPMKPLVVP
+3224 
-3238 FDLTEE
+3238 
-3244 TATLIPSIGTFLGF
+3244 
-3258 KFSKDFSPSSSTAV
+3258 
-3272 FSVLD
+3272 
-3277 GRRKVEIPFTQEKAF
+3277 
-3292 SNIRMNTMMQ
+3292 
-3302 PTLLK
+3302 
-3307 DVNMENWDSR
+3307 
-3317 APKKTRRKA
+3317 
-3326 YIVTG
+3326 
-3331 NLLQALVD
+3331 
-3339 TQKSFMKGYLVS
+3339 
-3351 YSTMDGETRQG
+3351 
-3362 ILMPD
+3362 
-3367 NFKPD
+3367 
-3372 DLKSSAPISSKISSV
+3372 
-3387 RSGEQVVS
+3387 
-3395 EDKRV
+3395 
-3400 TVEKNTGWRT
+3400 
-3410 GYSIKV
+3410 
-3416 PKSRKTGGEFFEDKK
+3416 
-3431 LRSLVNRNEFETKGM
+3431 
-3446 YMVANF
+3446 
-3452 EEDNLDKVMKRLSD
+3452 
-3466 MGVTVS
+3466 
-3472 QKAKLENSEGV
+3472 
-3483 RYREEENLI
+3483 RYREED
-3492 SRSIVDRETN
+3492 SVKRSIVDRKTN
-3502 ELAKKYFN
+3502 ELAKEYLN
-3510 EDLSKYPYE
+3510 EDLSRYPYE
-3519 DRRTDKNKEGEVYY
+3519 DRRTDKDKEGEVYY

-3553 VIKDIVRNNEYEID
+3553 VIKDIVRNDEYEIE
-3567 PKDIT
+3567 PRNIT
-3572 DTLQKYI
+3572 KTLQEYI

-3594 DAFEW
+3594 DALEW

-3614 LIVDRNDARMRDIQG
+3614 LIIDRNDSRMRDG
-3629 TGNTSIDLSEGMKRE
+3629 SGMNNASSDSTEDIKRE
-3644 VEKISDSLHVPVE
+3644 VEKTAYKLNVPAE
-3657 VITSTDQIKDES
+3657 VITSTDQINDES

-3690 VYVYLPNTSG
+3690 VYVYLPNTSS

-3724 ENMDSFLDEI
+3724 ENMDSFLDDI

-3770 QGADVTV
+3770 QGADVSV

-3861 FNLRESAVDYLTAVD
+3861 FSLRESAVDYLTAVD

-3886 GEEIKPFENAYD
+3886 GKEIKPFENAYD

-3930 GKQKGRKW
+3930 DKQKGRKW

-3973 RPESLKFFENAG
+3973 RPESLKFFEKAG
-3985 ISIDRKKYDEELD
+3985 ISIDRKKYEEELD

-4047 NASEKFWNDSRGKL
+4047 NASEKFWNDSRDKL

-4122 YPQGWYEESMNFV
+4122 YPKGWYEESMNFV

-4276 RLLEDKELRE
+4276 RLLEDEELRE
-4286 ILVMPDLKEGEDI
+4286 VLVMPDLKEGEEI

-4306 PKYPDSVG
+4306 PKYPERSG

-4333 EGVAKLLGR
+4333 EDVAKLLGR

-4412 KGWSEFGEKV
+4412 KGWSEIGEKV
-4422 QRFMAGAITAKN
+4422 QRFMAGAMTAKN

-4610 FSPLNTAAFLS
+4610 FNPLNTAAFLS
-4621 QYGRSSILFWNANM
+4621 QYGLSCILFWNANM
-4635 QGKYRFYRNIKEHPI
+4635 QAKYRFYRNIKEHPI

-4688 DDDEDYYNSLTDW
+4688 DDDEDYYNVLTDF

-4708 VRLPHGNWLKIPI
+4708 VRLPHGNWLKIPL

-4729 TMGDCIGGAITGQRE
+4729 AMGDCIGGAITGQRE
-4744 LSASDFIKAGIDAI
+4744 LSASDFIKSGIDAI

-4771 VVLNVLPTIFQAG
+4771 IVLNVLPTIFQPG
-4784 AQVAMNVNFMGNP
+4784 AQIAMNVNFMGNP

-4804 MRQGFEP
+4804 MRQGFAP
-4811 QYTMVYG
+4811 KYTMVYG
-4818 NTSPTLI
+4818 NTSTTLI

-4881 EEQSTTVGKMP
+4881 EEQSTTIGKMP

-4905 KMRRVNSSFYD
+4905 KVRRVNSSFYD
-4916 VIRFTEEFKFDQK
+4916 VIRFTEEFKFDRK

-4936 NALKE
+4936 NSLKE
-4941 GNKEKAIQSGKD
+4941 GNKEKAMQSRKD

-4982 MKEIPDDENTQGIVY
+4982 MKEIPEDENTKGIIY

>member
-1 MEDNTTRK
+1 MPIYRVNNTT
-9 WLYDSLT
+9 
-16 KKGYNLGSYDDYNS
+16 YNIPDDMSVKFEQRFPNAKIDMYNGEEKYSIPVNEKNNFVKAYPKATFEYQGNDISSQEQPS
-30 NADSDESRQW
+30 N
-40 LYNSAKDAGLEV
+40 
-52 GTYEQ
+52 
-57 FNDGMGAFSKPVQDF
+57 PVQDF
-72 QPRQEVK
+72 QPSQEVK

-89 FKSKGNNLSTRP
+89 FKSKGNNLSTHP

-133 ANDPYMRQQELEHV
+133 ANDPYMRQQEIEHV

-155 INTVKGLINTARM
+155 INTVRNLIEEQNKRLDKRLSIHSGSGNNAFNALANSTRYN
-168 ERARERQRKAASV
+168 RETSDDRNQKAV
-181 DNGSLFSTL
+181 LG
-190 SQAYVSGEMND
+190 
-201 TDNQLDYAA
+201 YAEK
-210 TLIEQAQNITDEAK
+210 LIEQAQNITDEAK
-224 KKGKTNFFS
+224 RKGNTNFLA
-233 GFARGFRDAPLDGWA
+233 GFYRGFRDTPLDVWA
-248 MGLQDLKN
+248 MGLANLRDYAVANQ
-256 YSAAKKVMDKVDNGE
+256 VMDKVDKGE

-287 AATHMYYAGDLGRG
+287 AATQMYYAGDLGRG
-301 YKAGGVTAESLP
+301 YKAGGAIHESLP
-313 FMLDMIAGMGTV
+313 FMLDMLLGMGTI
-325 QALTK
+325 QAVTK
-330 PASKALVKYATEKAA
+330 PAAKSLLKYATEKAVK
-345 QYGLKSAGTGLAKG
+345 YGLGKATTGLAKG
-359 AARTVAGLGDVA
+359 AARTISGLRDVA

-381 VAADYQRRGLGDIQ
+381 VAADYLRRGLGDIQ

-458 IPASVGKAYSSLV
+458 IPSSVGKAYSSLV

-485 AKIADPIGEYGEEV
+485 AKIADPIGEYSEEV

-642 NTRRQIQL
+642 NTRRQIPL
-650 SDEQLGEVMS
+650 SDEQLGVVMS

-702 TAQNARRQ
+702 TARNARRQ

-737 VNILRGNIAF
+737 VNILRGKVVS
-747 DAEGK
+747 DAEGN
-752 VDREKS
+752 VDKKKS
-758 DNVVYYLDKNGK
+758 DSVVYYLDKDGK

-794 AGNDAENEVLQSE
+794 AGTDAENEVLQSE
-807 EVQINPPIELGT
+807 ESQVNPPIELGT

-844 DNGELIPEVA
+844 DNGELIPEVG

-881 TAPEQPVSTETQPES
+881 TAPEQPVSTKTQPES

-928 EAAPAE
+928 ESAPAE

-948 DDAKDTV
+948 DDAKDTAE
-955 NQVILSYQEQLKKA
+955 QMIQSYQEQLKKA
-969 EKKKTTGANIQEII
+969 DKMKTTGASIQEIVKLKQE
-983 KKKSDIRQINDKIR
+983 KKEAIRQINDKIR

-1029 ASMTPQEQSEAQSKV
+1029 ASMTPQEQSEAQAKV

-1061 KTRYVKEDNELGQA
+1061 KTRYVKEDNELGEA

-1080 HVLREIATGRVSFL
+1080 HVLREIATGRVTFL
-1094 WNDNGTTQGLGK
+1094 WNDNGPTQGLGR
-1106 HLGYSDSSA
+1106 HLGYSDSST
-1115 ERKKLIWAFS
+1115 ERKRLIWAFS
-1125 NETGMT
+1125 NESGMT

-1187 SMPGY
+1187 SMPAY

-1201 EWEASE
+1201 EWEAAE

-1225 LDNMFSSV
+1225 LDNMSSSV
-1233 SDEELNT
+1233 SDKELNT
-1240 IFEQIYYYYER
+1240 IFEQINDDYER
-1251 RNETESAGSTQGQT
+1251 RNETEGAGSTQGQADSKQSDEVLPASGT
-1265 DSEQGNTVQPERES
+1265 DNAGTGE
-1279 DNEGR
+1279 EGR
-1284 TGEVEE
+1284 E
-1290 QPEPANKTDGESGS
+1290 QPEPANKADGESGS
-1304 VVPEPG
+1304 VVPEPEG
-1310 QQVNDGPVIR
+1310 TVDNNGYPFLKSSNETTIFGEIR
-1320 EVNIESLFDNLKK
+1320 EETGLTPAPIKLSEGFNRKDEKGRNHGYGFKHIEESHGDQIRNYGFETIPEFVESVAKNYTIVRKGNKRNGIDTYILEVSDKKNNTLFVELSKDGSYWNVNSAGVFRKGYSKK
-1333 KGTTKLS
+1333 KEVVW
-1340 DNFISPDET
+1340 P
-1349 VLPDGTRIGKI
+1349 LP
-1360 NEHQEDF
+1360 
-1367 SARGRQPSTVRTYR
+1367 A
-1381 NAPVVGRDGV
+1381 
-1391 MYYSRESKVVKS
+1391 
-1403 GKIINSQQGYVLP
+1403 
-1416 VTQTNDKDIIIKMN
+1416 
-1430 DYLQDNHGINIIN
+1430 
-1443 YGWEIGFATPISDT
+1443 
-1457 VEDAEKLKNIL
+1457 VEDASTAEDTGVQNAADSSNSMSGNSPQNASFVDKDTQSLEEKQEDKQKFTASEINQGEGVIEYAQRIAKEKEIW
-1468 DEAYNY
+1468 DE
-1474 VSQSKGIE
+1474 SQKVDI
-1482 AARAEVEQN
+1482 N
-1491 PTEAQKEAGNY
+1491 PTEGQKEAGNY
-1502 KKGHVKID
+1502 RKGHVKID
-1510 GFDITIENPKGSVR
+1510 GFNVTIENPKGSVR
-1524 SGKDADSN
+1524 SGKDADGN

-1564 DAGDV
+1564 GQGNV
-1569 FVIDQVNANGRFDE
+1569 YVIDQINQKTGKYDE
-1583 HKVMYGFKSELAAK
+1583 SKVMYGFNSLEEAK
-1597 RAYLANY
+1597 DAYLSNFEE
-1604 SAGWKGLGNITRVTK
+1604 GWKVGIVSGVTK

-1625 IDSSNRKT
+1625 IESSVRKT
-1633 KPFAEY
+1633 KPFSEY
-1639 KSVKQA
+1639 KSVNVEETQNEGNELTKERTEPKFL
-1645 ASTEE
+1645 SESEYIERKTEE
-1650 GQNRI
+1650 DFKNSGIEDRQEWDESDESLDSFNNASDEYPNYISNLSKSGELQRIYDQSSIGEKIKIRESVEAAGYEINELIDTSKEKSAAKEKRKRKMEARSKELMDKIGIKSDDVRFRETDVNYSDFAKNHNLNESDVKKYAQSMRNGNLGGASYAFKSIQRSIRLQNENLSLGQFVKVFSPIKKELYAKFGDIDSLREEYIQREIEERNMMEAAKKRI
-1655 VSSARYEELKKR
+1655 EEEAKAESQRLLEFENMSDQEMDEAYFKALENNDKSRMRDIVNESARRKGYMSTGEFRMSHRAPSYDEE
-1667 MREKLNQLNAGID
+1667 GID
-1680 PEIIAIGAEM
+1680 KSMIDVANNKDNIRDSLNEQMRMNQDKNRKESVNAINNALSS
-1690 AVYHIERGAIKFAD
+1690 IEKDG
-1704 YAKAMV
+1704 KAMV
-1710 SDLGDV
+1710 TIYRAVPKSIKESNVRNGDWV
-1716 IRPYLKAFYNAVR
+1716 TLSESYAKQHGNHALEGNYRIIK
-1729 DMPQAEENGLVENM
+1729 
-1743 TPYEEVRAFDV
+1743 EEVPAENLYWDGNDINEWGYDDRNDYRYKDTKNNRKLNDLV
-1754 TNFDKKTPDVM
+1754 TRDDNGNIIPPSKRF
-1765 QQIQNVAK
+1765 N
-1773 EKEIEK
+1773 
-1779 VAEESR
+1779 SR
-1785 KKTNEAKIQ
+1785 KK
-1794 EVDVE
+1794 D
-1799 GLFESLKKD
+1799 
-1808 SEARLS
+1808 
-1814 DHIKKP
+1814 
-1820 ESELSGD
+1820 
-1827 SAQYQEKQ
+1827 
-1835 IQEREAVNSIGTA
+1835 
-1848 IREKALKSVDG
+1848 
-1859 IDSSPL
+1859 
-1865 TMKDVKNILKDYSML
+1865 
-1880 SDISVTDMQ
+1880 
-1889 ELVELAM
+1889 
-1896 TNETRNVALKY
+1896 
-1907 INSDKQKFGYDIIL
+1907 
-1921 AMYNMQPLLN
+1921 
-1931 ARDSTRFEK
+1931 TRFRFIGE
-1940 QQYSTPTPFGYVM
+1940 Q
-1953 GQFVQA
+1953 
-1959 GRPVESV
+1959 
-1966 LEPSAGN
+1966 
-1973 GALTI
+1973 GAANLDAAEEANT
-1978 TFPSEIVHVNDIDE
+1978 
-1992 RRLDNL
+1992 RLDNL
-1998 RTLGYKEVT
+1998 AVAREMEKSGKDAKSIKIATGWERGADGKWRYETADFEYYPSGDARKDKLIENRQWYNEYMTLVE
-2007 NRDAL
+2007 
-2012 LPFDESVDAVMTN
+2012 
-2025 PPFGT
+2025 
-2030 TTAKEFDGG
+2030 
-2039 LFKISSLEG
+2039 
-2048 LMAINALDSMKDNGR
+2048 
-2063 AAIVIGGN
+2063 
-2071 TSYRENGAMQSK
+2071 
-2083 DMKLFSY
+2083 KL
-2090 LYSHYN
+2090 
-2096 VVDVIN
+2096 
-2102 LDGEMYKRNGTKYD
+2102 LDGETLTEKEQARYD
-2116 VRIILI
+2116 EFYEQEQEA
-2122 NGRKTGPFKRIAPPV
+2122 RKQYESTDKIYLDDYI
-2137 KSKARAEQVKTFDEL
+2137 KDDEL
-2152 YKRIQDDIQSLQQMG
+2152 FNAYPELKRTKVLFVDKSNGEAGSYLKKDNTITININSEIEARSILAHEIQHAIQRMEGFATGGNYKSVL
-2167 DLFDGTAGETRTAED
+2167 LFFKE
-2182 GRRSENRPV
+2182 
-2191 SDRKQSRERTEPVRN
+2191 N
-2206 PEGIRPDT
+2206 PEVEIKF
-2214 GRDTMGN
+2214 
-2221 AGNEQPGRTTE
+2221 
-2232 ERTTGGMDNAVR
+2232 V
-2244 PDAGSTQ
+2244 
-2251 PVQEQQ
+2251 
-2257 RPVGGTDTG
+2257 
-2266 RGSSD
+2266 
-2271 GSVQSDSGDNTSG
+2271 
-2284 GRLSVNLGDEK
+2284 
-2295 VPYPNRSQSGT
+2295 
-2306 LMSVVPA
+2306 
-2313 NQAQVLA
+2313 
-2320 DSLAD
+2320 
-2325 IGDVDQFLVD
+2325 VD
-2335 ELGYSSKEEL
+2335 ETYKEAKNRGIDITKEEL
-2345 YSYLAAEQIDSVS
+2345 YK
-2358 LAINQMNKGNGF
+2358 M
-2370 IIGDMTG
+2370 
-2377 VGKGRQGAAL
+2377 
-2387 IRYAVRKGYKPIY
+2387 
-2400 FTQKPALFADNYRDL
+2400 FTE
-2415 SDIGS
+2415 SDD
-2420 GELRPFIIASSNDGQ
+2420 A
-2435 ITDAQGNVVHKI
+2435 AQGI
-2447 PSKKEVKRV
+2447 
-2456 YDYIKENGT
+2456 EN
-2465 LPEEYD
+2465 E
-2471 YAIITYSQ
+2471 II
-2479 IQNGTSEYEASTDG
+2479 D
-2493 IKVKSKNYKK
+2493 
-2503 NVPAA
+2503 
-2508 DISGQER
+2508 
-2515 RDVIQALSRNN
+2515 RNN
-2526 IMILDESHTV
+2526 ITE
-2536 GGSGGGSM
+2536 
-2544 FMQYILPDV
+2544 
-2553 KGVTFL
+2553 
-2559 SATFAKRAD
+2559 
-2568 NMPIYAMK
+2568 
-2576 TDLSKSG
+2576 
-2583 ISPQEMIEAIANG
+2583 
-2596 GVTLQ
+2596 
-2601 EIMSKQLVQS
+2601 
-2611 GQMIRRERSF
+2611 
-2621 QGVTIDWL
+2621 
-2629 PVNEEEDAV
+2629 
-2638 QRTQFDEVSSIFS
+2638 
-2651 DIRAFQ
+2651 
-2657 KDFITPMVSS
+2657 
-2667 MSDELA
+2667 
-2673 EEGGYSDLQKGTK
+2673 
-2686 ELGVTNVP
+2686 
-2694 FASKMYNLVNQLLFS
+2694 
-2709 LKADAV
+2709 
-2715 ANRVIWNLK
+2715 
-2724 NGFKPVISF
+2724 
-2733 TNTMEGFLEEAPKD
+2733 
-2747 TPMEKVPNFSLTLM
+2747 
-2761 KALDGVM
+2761 
-2768 RYSVNDIEG
+2768 
-2777 KSEANQFSV
+2777 
-2786 SELSEAGQ
+2786 SEL
-2794 NRYYEIKEKI
+2794 
-2804 ENLSANLPISPMDAI
+2804 
-2819 KMKIEEA
+2819 
-2826 GYKVGEITG
+2826 
-2835 RNLEMVRDE
+2835 
-2844 NGMYVIR
+2844 
-2851 NRKDTDKKAAARDF
+2851 
-2865 NNGNLDVLMINK
+2865 
-2877 SGSTGISLHAST
+2877 
-2889 KFEDQRQRV
+2889 
-2898 MVFAQF
+2898 
-2904 QSDINDEVQMRGRID
+2904 
-2919 RTGQKFRG
+2919 
-2927 KYEYIM
+2927 
-2933 SSIPAEQR
+2933 
-2941 LQMMFKAKLK
+2941 
-2951 SLDANTTSSQ
+2951 
-2961 KSKFNEMQVV
+2961 
-2971 DFLNKYGDEV
+2971 
-2981 VFQYMQ
+2981 
-2987 EHPELSEKLGDP
+2987 
-2999 LGLLKDN
+2999 
-3006 EAGEGNVDNSKR
+3006 
-3018 NDCAAKIARY
+3018 
-3028 LPFLPVNEQEEVF
+3028 
-3041 KDITD
+3041 
-3046 AYSVKIQLLNDAG
+3046 
-3059 ENDLEITTMPLRAE
+3059 
-3073 TKSRKI
+3073 
-3079 WKRGTDP
+3079 
-3086 ESGNAFADNIYLE
+3086 
-3099 EVEVDVLKK
+3099 
-3108 PMKAE
+3108 
-3113 EIRTVSDRMT
+3113 
-3123 DGKPFDEWKEEKVSE
+3123 
-3138 INSVYDGKIQTLK
+3138 
-3151 ERLSSS
+3151 
-3157 AEERAQK
+3157 
-3164 AKEKYINSA
+3164 
-3173 KKAREKGNNEFTDE
+3173 
-3187 EIETMSQVAYN
+3187 
-3198 EVIKA
+3198 
-3203 ADESLAKQSGV
+3203 
-3214 IERRRENMLK
+3214 
-3224 VIEAFTPMKPLVVP
+3224 
-3238 FDLTEE
+3238 
-3244 TATLIPSIGTFLGF
+3244 
-3258 KFSKDFSPSSSTAV
+3258 
-3272 FSVLD
+3272 
-3277 GRRKVEIPFTQEKAF
+3277 
-3292 SNIRMNTMMQ
+3292 
-3302 PTLLK
+3302 
-3307 DVNMENWDSR
+3307 
-3317 APKKTRRKA
+3317 
-3326 YIVTG
+3326 
-3331 NLLQALVD
+3331 
-3339 TQKSFMKGYLVS
+3339 
-3351 YSTMDGETRQG
+3351 
-3362 ILMPD
+3362 
-3367 NFKPD
+3367 
-3372 DLKSSAPISSKISSV
+3372 
-3387 RSGEQVVS
+3387 
-3395 EDKRV
+3395 
-3400 TVEKNTGWRT
+3400 
-3410 GYSIKV
+3410 
-3416 PKSRKTGGEFFEDKK
+3416 
-3431 LRSLVNRNEFETKGM
+3431 
-3446 YMVANF
+3446 
-3452 EEDNLDKVMKRLSD
+3452 
-3466 MGVTVS
+3466 
-3472 QKAKLENSEGV
+3472 
-3483 RYREEENLI
+3483 
-3492 SRSIVDRETN
+3492 
-3502 ELAKKYFN
+3502 
-3510 EDLSKYPYE
+3510 
-3519 DRRTDKNKEGEVYY
+3519 GEVYNSGVDA
-3533 GYSEPMFKEENL
+3533 GYRAISG
-3545 MDSEFVPE
+3545 E
-3553 VIKDIVRNNEYEID
+3553 VEARNVQSRLNM
-3567 PKDIT
+3567 T
-3572 DTLQKYI
+3572 
-3579 ESEGGPEEEFARPFV
+3579 PEERRNTLASETEDVAREDQIFLY
-3594 DAFEW
+3594 DSMGANNMIIDTNQISE
-3599 FNENRKDIRMSDKVN
+3599 DI
-3614 LIVDRNDARMRDIQG
+3614 
-3629 TGNTSIDLSEGMKRE
+3629 KRE
-3644 VEKISDSLHVPVE
+3644 VEKTAESLHVPVE

-3690 VYVYLPNTSG
+3690 VYVYLPNTSS

-4047 NASEKFWNDSRGKL
+4047 NASEKFWNDSRDKL

-4208 YPGSNPVKSAGGR
+4208 YPGSNPVKSTGGR

-4276 RLLEDKELRE
+4276 RLLEDEELRKV
-4286 ILVMPDLKEGEDI
+4286 LVMPDLKEGEEI

-4314 YNTNDGSKNRTSPV
+4314 YNTNDGSKSRTSPV
-4328 TDMSS
+4328 TDISS
-4333 EGVAKLLGR
+4333 EDVARLLGR

-4380 LFILGDKYVIT
+4380 LFILGNKYVIT

-4412 KGWSEFGEKV
+4412 KGWSKIGEKV
-4422 QRFMAGAITAKN
+4422 QRFMSGAMTAKN

-4610 FSPLNTAAFLS
+4610 FNPLNTAAFLS
-4621 QYGRSSILFWNANM
+4621 QYGRSNILFFNANM
-4635 QGKYRFYRNIKEHPI
+4635 QAKYRFYRNIKEHPI

-4657 GNSMLFSSVLIPFM
+4657 GNSMLFASIIIPFM

-4688 DDDEDYYNSLTDW
+4688 DDDEDYYNVLTDF

-4744 LSASDFIKAGIDAI
+4744 LSASDFIKSGIDAI
-4758 SPLPINWSYEGPN
+4758 SPLSINWSYEGSN
-4771 VVLNVLPTIFQAG
+4771 IVLNVLPTIFQPG
-4784 AQVAMNVNFMGNP
+4784 AQIAMNVNFMGNP

-4804 MRQGFEP
+4804 MRQGFAP
-4811 QYTMVYG
+4811 KYTMVYG

-4905 KMRRVNSSFYD
+4905 KVRRVNSSFYD
-4916 VIRFTEEFKFDQK
+4916 VIRFTEEFKFDRK

-4936 NALKE
+4936 NSLKE
-4941 GNKEKAIQSGKD
+4941 GNKEKAMQSGKD

-4967 ELESIVEAAKDFDRY
+4967 ELDSIVEAAKDFDRY
-4982 MKEIPDDENTQGIVY
+4982 MKEIPEDENTQGIIY

>member
-1 MEDNTTRK
+1 MPIYRVNNTI
-9 WLYDSLT
+9 
-16 KKGYNLGSYDDYNS
+16 YNIPDDMSVKFEQRFPNAKIDMYNGEEKYSIPVNEKNNFVKAYPKATFEYQGNDISSQEQPS
-30 NADSDESRQW
+30 N
-40 LYNSAKDAGLEV
+40 
-52 GTYEQ
+52 
-57 FNDGMGAFSKPVQDF
+57 PVQDF
-72 QPRQEVK
+72 QPSQEVK

-89 FKSKGNNLSTRP
+89 FKSKGNNLSTHP

-126 IEQAERA
+126 FEQAKRA
-133 ANDPYMRQQELEHV
+133 ANDPYMRQQEIEHV

-155 INTVKGLINTARM
+155 INTVRNLIEEQNKRLDKRLSIHSGSGNNAFNALANSTRYN
-168 ERARERQRKAASV
+168 RETSDDRNQKAV
-181 DNGSLFSTL
+181 LG
-190 SQAYVSGEMND
+190 
-201 TDNQLDYAA
+201 YAEK
-210 TLIEQAQNITDEAK
+210 LIEQAQNITDEAK
-224 KKGKTNFFS
+224 KKGNTNFLA
-233 GFARGFRDAPLDGWA
+233 GFYRGFRDTPLDVWA
-248 MGLQDLKN
+248 MGLADLRDYAVAN
-256 YSAAKKVMDKVDNGE
+256 QVMDKVDKGE

-287 AATHMYYAGDLGRG
+287 AATQMYYAGDLGRG
-301 YKAGGVTAESLP
+301 YKSGGMIHGSLP
-313 FMLDMIAGMGTV
+313 FMLDMLLGMGTI
-325 QALTK
+325 QAVTK
-330 PASKALVKYATEKAA
+330 PAAKSLLKYATEKAVK
-345 QYGLKSAGTGLAKG
+345 YGLGKATTGLAKG
-359 AARTVAGLGDVA
+359 AARTISGLRDVA

-381 VAADYQRRGLGDIQ
+381 VAADYLRRGLGDIQ

-458 IPASVGKAYSSLV
+458 IPSSVGKAYSSLV

-485 AKIADPIGEYGEEV
+485 AKIADPIGEYSEEV

-642 NTRRQIQL
+642 NTRRQIPL
-650 SDEQLGEVMS
+650 SDEQLGVVMS

-673 GFTPEQQDMIMSY
+673 GFTSEQQDMIMSY

-702 TAQNARRQ
+702 MARNARRQ

-758 DNVVYYLDKNGK
+758 DNVVYYLDKDGK

-794 AGNDAENEVLQSE
+794 AGTDAENEVLQSE
-807 EVQINPPIELGT
+807 EAQVNPPIELGT
-819 VFRNNG
+819 VFNHNG
-825 QNLIVARK
+825 QNYVVGRK
-833 TPQGYEIAAVD
+833 TPDGYEIAAVD
-844 DNGELIPEVA
+844 ESGELIPGIG

-934 DTGAALMEISEGDI
+934 DTGAALMEISEDDI
-948 DDAKDTV
+948 DDAKDTA
-955 NQVILSYQEQLKKA
+955 NQMILSYQEQLKKA
-969 EKKKTTGANIQEII
+969 DKMKTTGASIQEIVKLKQE
-983 KKKSDIRQINDKIR
+983 KKEAIRQINDKIR
-997 YWQFVSDAIEKKRPG
+997 YWQSVSDAIEKKRPR

-1029 ASMTPQEQSEAQSKV
+1029 ASMTPKEQSEAQAKV

-1049 KGVYDRP
+1049 KGLYERP

-1094 WNDNGTTQGLGK
+1094 WNDNGPTQGLGR
-1106 HLGYSDSSA
+1106 HLGYSDSST
-1115 ERKKLIWAFS
+1115 ERKRLIWAFS
-1125 NETGMT
+1125 NESGMT

-1187 SMPGY
+1187 SMPAY

-1201 EWEASE
+1201 EWEAAE

-1240 IFEQIYYYYER
+1240 IFEQFYYYYER
-1251 RNETESAGSTQGQT
+1251 RNETESAGSTQGQADSKQSDEILPSSGT
-1265 DSEQGNTVQPERES
+1265 DNAGTDE
-1279 DNEGR
+1279 EGR
-1284 TGEVEE
+1284 K

-1304 VVPEPG
+1304 VVPEPEG
-1310 QQVNDGPVIR
+1310 TVDNNGYPFLKSSNETTIFGEIR
-1320 EVNIESLFDNLKK
+1320 EETGLTPAPIKLSEGFNRKDEKGRNHGYGFKHIEESHGDQIRNYGFESIPEFVESVAKNYTIVRKGNKRNGIDTYILEVSDKKNNTLFVELSKDGSYWNVNSAGVFRKGYSKK
-1333 KGTTKLS
+1333 KEVVW
-1340 DNFISPDET
+1340 P
-1349 VLPDGTRIGKI
+1349 LP
-1360 NEHQEDF
+1360 
-1367 SARGRQPSTVRTYR
+1367 A
-1381 NAPVVGRDGV
+1381 
-1391 MYYSRESKVVKS
+1391 
-1403 GKIINSQQGYVLP
+1403 
-1416 VTQTNDKDIIIKMN
+1416 
-1430 DYLQDNHGINIIN
+1430 
-1443 YGWEIGFATPISDT
+1443 
-1457 VEDAEKLKNIL
+1457 VEDASTAEDTGVQNAADSSNSMSGNSPQNASFIDKDTQSLEEKQEDKQKFTASEINQ
-1468 DEAYNY
+1468 DEGVIEYAQRIAKEKEIWDE
-1474 VSQSKGIE
+1474 SQKVDI
-1482 AARAEVEQN
+1482 N
-1491 PTEAQKEAGNY
+1491 PTEGQKEAGNY
-1502 KKGHVKID
+1502 KKGRVKID
-1510 GFDITIENPKGSVR
+1510 GYDVTIENPKGSVR
-1524 SGKDADSN
+1524 SGKDAN
-1532 EWSVTMNND
+1532 GKEWSVTMNNT

-1546 GTEGVD
+1546 GTRGVD
-1552 GDHIDVFLSDNP
+1552 GDHIDIFLSDNP
-1564 DAGDV
+1564 ESGNV
-1569 FVIDQVNANGRFDE
+1569 YVIDQVDQQTGMYDE
-1583 HKVMYGFKSELAAK
+1583 SKVMYGFNSIDEAK
-1597 RAYLANY
+1597 DAYLSNY
-1604 SAGWKGLGNITRVTK
+1604 EEGWKVGVISEVSK
-1619 EEFRKW
+1619 EEFKKW
-1625 IDSSNRKT
+1625 IESSTNKI
-1633 KPFAEY
+1633 KPFSEY
-1639 KSVKQA
+1639 K
-1645 ASTEE
+1645 
-1650 GQNRI
+1650 N
-1655 VSSARYEELKKR
+1655 
-1667 MREKLNQLNAGID
+1667 
-1680 PEIIAIGAEM
+1680 
-1690 AVYHIERGAIKFAD
+1690 
-1704 YAKAMV
+1704 
-1710 SDLGDV
+1710 
-1716 IRPYLKAFYNAVR
+1716 
-1729 DMPQAEENGLVENM
+1729 
-1743 TPYEEVRAFDV
+1743 
-1754 TNFDKKTPDVM
+1754 
-1765 QQIQNVAK
+1765 
-1773 EKEIEK
+1773 
-1779 VAEESR
+1779 
-1785 KKTNEAKIQ
+1785 
-1794 EVDVE
+1794 
-1799 GLFESLKKD
+1799 
-1808 SEARLS
+1808 
-1814 DHIKKP
+1814 
-1820 ESELSGD
+1820 
-1827 SAQYQEKQ
+1827 
-1835 IQEREAVNSIGTA
+1835 
-1848 IREKALKSVDG
+1848 
-1859 IDSSPL
+1859 
-1865 TMKDVKNILKDYSML
+1865 
-1880 SDISVTDMQ
+1880 
-1889 ELVELAM
+1889 
-1896 TNETRNVALKY
+1896 
-1907 INSDKQKFGYDIIL
+1907 
-1921 AMYNMQPLLN
+1921 
-1931 ARDSTRFEK
+1931 
-1940 QQYSTPTPFGYVM
+1940 
-1953 GQFVQA
+1953 
-1959 GRPVESV
+1959 
-1966 LEPSAGN
+1966 
-1973 GALTI
+1973 
-1978 TFPSEIVHVNDIDE
+1978 
-1992 RRLDNL
+1992 
-1998 RTLGYKEVT
+1998 
-2007 NRDAL
+2007 
-2012 LPFDESVDAVMTN
+2012 
-2025 PPFGT
+2025 
-2030 TTAKEFDGG
+2030 
-2039 LFKISSLEG
+2039 
-2048 LMAINALDSMKDNGR
+2048 
-2063 AAIVIGGN
+2063 
-2071 TSYRENGAMQSK
+2071 
-2083 DMKLFSY
+2083 
-2090 LYSHYN
+2090 
-2096 VVDVIN
+2096 VDVISAEN
-2102 LDGEMYKRNGTKYD
+2102 DGSAK
-2116 VRIILI
+2116 
-2122 NGRKTGPFKRIAPPV
+2122 
-2137 KSKARAEQVKTFDEL
+2137 
-2152 YKRIQDDIQSLQQMG
+2152 DIQPKENVV
-2167 DLFDGTAGETRTAED
+2167 TV
-2182 GRRSENRPV
+2182 SE
-2191 SDRKQSRERTEPVRN
+2191 
-2206 PEGIRPDT
+2206 
-2214 GRDTMGN
+2214 MGN
-2221 AGNEQPGRTTE
+2221 TTNIE
-2232 ERTTGGMDNAVR
+2232 KAQNQNKEKKQNTETIEPKFLSESEYVKQKVDEDFKNSGIEDR
-2244 PDAGSTQ
+2244 
-2251 PVQEQQ
+2251 QEW
-2257 RPVGGTDTG
+2257 DE
-2266 RGSSD
+2266 SD
-2271 GSVQSDSGDNTSG
+2271 ESLDSFNKASD
-2284 GRLSVNLGDEK
+2284 E
-2295 VPYPNRSQSGT
+2295 YPNY
-2306 LMSVVPA
+2306 
-2313 NQAQVLA
+2313 
-2320 DSLAD
+2320 
-2325 IGDVDQFLVD
+2325 I
-2335 ELGYSSKEEL
+2335 
-2345 YSYLAAEQIDSVS
+2345 
-2358 LAINQMNKGNGF
+2358 
-2370 IIGDMTG
+2370 
-2377 VGKGRQGAAL
+2377 
-2387 IRYAVRKGYKPIY
+2387 
-2400 FTQKPALFADNYRDL
+2400 
-2415 SDIGS
+2415 
-2420 GELRPFIIASSNDGQ
+2420 SN
-2435 ITDAQGNVVHKI
+2435 
-2447 PSKKEVKRV
+2447 
-2456 YDYIKENGT
+2456 
-2465 LPEEYD
+2465 
-2471 YAIITYSQ
+2471 
-2479 IQNGTSEYEASTDG
+2479 
-2493 IKVKSKNYKK
+2493 
-2503 NVPAA
+2503 
-2508 DISGQER
+2508 
-2515 RDVIQALSRNN
+2515 
-2526 IMILDESHTV
+2526 
-2536 GGSGGGSM
+2536 
-2544 FMQYILPDV
+2544 
-2553 KGVTFL
+2553 
-2559 SATFAKRAD
+2559 
-2568 NMPIYAMK
+2568 
-2576 TDLSKSG
+2576 LSKSG
-2583 ISPQEMIEAIANG
+2583 ELQRIYDQSNIGEKIKIRESVEAAG
-2596 GVTLQ
+2596 Y
-2601 EIMSKQLVQS
+2601 EINELIDVSKEKS
-2611 GQMIRRERSF
+2611 TAKEKRKRKREARS
-2621 QGVTIDWL
+2621 
-2629 PVNEEEDAV
+2629 
-2638 QRTQFDEVSSIFS
+2638 
-2651 DIRAFQ
+2651 
-2657 KDFITPMVSS
+2657 
-2667 MSDELA
+2667 
-2673 EEGGYSDLQKGTK
+2673 K
-2686 ELGVTNVP
+2686 EL
-2694 FASKMYNLVNQLLFS
+2694 M
-2709 LKADAV
+2709 
-2715 ANRVIWNLK
+2715 
-2724 NGFKPVISF
+2724 
-2733 TNTMEGFLEEAPKD
+2733 
-2747 TPMEKVPNFSLTLM
+2747 
-2761 KALDGVM
+2761 
-2768 RYSVNDIEG
+2768 
-2777 KSEANQFSV
+2777 
-2786 SELSEAGQ
+2786 
-2794 NRYYEIKEKI
+2794 
-2804 ENLSANLPISPMDAI
+2804 
-2819 KMKIEEA
+2819 
-2826 GYKVGEITG
+2826 
-2835 RNLEMVRDE
+2835 
-2844 NGMYVIR
+2844 
-2851 NRKDTDKKAAARDF
+2851 
-2865 NNGNLDVLMINK
+2865 
-2877 SGSTGISLHAST
+2877 
-2889 KFEDQRQRV
+2889 
-2898 MVFAQF
+2898 
-2904 QSDINDEVQMRGRID
+2904 
-2919 RTGQKFRG
+2919 
-2927 KYEYIM
+2927 
-2933 SSIPAEQR
+2933 
-2941 LQMMFKAKLK
+2941 
-2951 SLDANTTSSQ
+2951 
-2961 KSKFNEMQVV
+2961 
-2971 DFLNKYGDEV
+2971 
-2981 VFQYMQ
+2981 
-2987 EHPELSEKLGDP
+2987 EKLG
-2999 LGLLKDN
+2999 
-3006 EAGEGNVDNSKR
+3006 
-3018 NDCAAKIARY
+3018 
-3028 LPFLPVNEQEEVF
+3028 
-3041 KDITD
+3041 
-3046 AYSVKIQLLNDAG
+3046 
-3059 ENDLEITTMPLRAE
+3059 
-3073 TKSRKI
+3073 
-3079 WKRGTDP
+3079 
-3086 ESGNAFADNIYLE
+3086 
-3099 EVEVDVLKK
+3099 
-3108 PMKAE
+3108 
-3113 EIRTVSDRMT
+3113 
-3123 DGKPFDEWKEEKVSE
+3123 
-3138 INSVYDGKIQTLK
+3138 INSGKNNDIVPSGK
-3151 ERLSSS
+3151 E
-3157 AEERAQK
+3157 
-3164 AKEKYINSA
+3164 
-3173 KKAREKGNNEFTDE
+3173 NN
-3187 EIETMSQVAYN
+3187 I
-3198 EVIKA
+3198 
-3203 ADESLAKQSGV
+3203 
-3214 IERRRENMLK
+3214 
-3224 VIEAFTPMKPLVVP
+3224 
-3238 FDLTEE
+3238 
-3244 TATLIPSIGTFLGF
+3244 
-3258 KFSKDFSPSSSTAV
+3258 
-3272 FSVLD
+3272 
-3277 GRRKVEIPFTQEKAF
+3277 
-3292 SNIRMNTMMQ
+3292 
-3302 PTLLK
+3302 
-3307 DVNMENWDSR
+3307 
-3317 APKKTRRKA
+3317 
-3326 YIVTG
+3326 
-3331 NLLQALVD
+3331 
-3339 TQKSFMKGYLVS
+3339 
-3351 YSTMDGETRQG
+3351 
-3362 ILMPD
+3362 
-3367 NFKPD
+3367 
-3372 DLKSSAPISSKISSV
+3372 
-3387 RSGEQVVS
+3387 
-3395 EDKRV
+3395 
-3400 TVEKNTGWRT
+3400 
-3410 GYSIKV
+3410 
-3416 PKSRKTGGEFFEDKK
+3416 
-3431 LRSLVNRNEFETKGM
+3431 
-3446 YMVANF
+3446 
-3452 EEDNLDKVMKRLSD
+3452 
-3466 MGVTVS
+3466 
-3472 QKAKLENSEGV
+3472 
-3483 RYREEENLI
+3483 RYREED
-3492 SRSIVDRETN
+3492 SVKRSIVDRKTN
-3502 ELAKKYFN
+3502 ELAKEYLN
-3510 EDLSKYPYE
+3510 EDLSRYPYE
-3519 DRRTDKNKEGEVYY
+3519 DRRTDKDKEGEVYY

-3553 VIKDIVRNNEYEID
+3553 VIKDIIRNNEYEID
-3567 PKDIT
+3567 SKDIT

-3594 DAFEW
+3594 DALEW
-3599 FNENRKDIRMSDKVN
+3599 FRENQKDIRMSDKVN
-3614 LIVDRNDARMRDIQG
+3614 LIVDSPDIRWRFIGEKGASNLDAYEEANTRLDNLSVARNMEDAGKDAKSIKTATGWERGADNKWRYEEEDFEYIPKGNAREKSLLEREPWHKELMSLSDKVYNGEKLSNEEEVRFDELSKKETELKDSLKKSDIKFLDDYVSDNTLFKEYPELKQVKVEFYDGSFFDGGSYSHHDMTIRINNNSPLDAKSILVHEVQHAIQYIEGFSRGGNSRTYRNYLNSIKEKRDAWSMIDEFEEKSKELGSDASQMDVYKAVRDEY
-3629 TGNTSIDLSEGMKRE
+3629 TSLGMTFGDGIMPSRDAFDKGFNLWARGYDKEGYEDAYKEYQNLIEKFGLGQSKDRYHELSGE
-3644 VEKISDSLHVPVE
+3644 VEARNVQSRLNMTPEERRKTLASETEDVAREDQIFIYDSMGANSMTIDENQDLNNIKSEDVEETSKKLNVPVE
-3657 VITSTDQIKDES
+3657 VITSVDQIKDDS
-3669 VRKAIESG
+3669 VRFAIEKG
-3677 RKIKGWYSLSDRK
+3677 RKVKGWYSLSDNK
-3690 VYVYLPNTSG
+3690 VYVYLPNATSM
-3700 VEDAKQTILHEGV
+3700 EDVNQTILHEGV
-3713 AHFGLRKLVGD
+3713 AHYGLRQLVG
-3724 ENMDSFLDEI
+3724 EERMDDFLDDV
-3734 FANVTK
+3734 FANVTD
-3740 EVREEI
+3740 EVRERI

-3761 EEYLASMAE
+3761 EEYMASMAE
-3770 QGADVTV
+3770 NGADVTV
-3777 WQRIIQAFKNL
+3777 WQRIRQAFKNL
-3788 LRKIGIRME
+3788 LRKLGIRIE
-3797 INDKELRY
+3797 INDNELRY

-3810 RQNLESGNVLDM
+3810 SQNLESGNVIDM

-4047 NASEKFWNDSRGKL
+4047 NASEKFWNDSRDKL

-4276 RLLEDKELRE
+4276 RLLEDEELRKV
-4286 ILVMPDLKEGEDI
+4286 LVMPDLKEGEEI

-4314 YNTNDGSKNRTSPV
+4314 YNTNDGSKSRTSPV

-4333 EGVAKLLGR
+4333 EDVARLLGK

-4380 LFILGDKYVIT
+4380 LFILGNKYVIT

-4412 KGWSEFGEKV
+4412 KGWSEIGEKV

-4434 AAFSIGNLSK
+4434 AAFSIGNVSK

-4610 FSPLNTAAFLS
+4610 FNPLNTAAFLS
-4621 QYGRSSILFWNANM
+4621 QYGRSYILFWNANM
-4635 QGKYRFYRNIKEHPI
+4635 QAKYRFYRNIKEHPI

-4657 GNSMLFSSVLIPFM
+4657 GNSMLFASVLIPFM

-4688 DDDEDYYNSLTDW
+4688 DDDEDYYNVLTDF

-4708 VRLPHGNWLKIPI
+4708 VRLPHGNWLKIPL

-4744 LSASDFIKAGIDAI
+4744 LSASDFIKSGIDAI
-4758 SPLPINWSYEGPN
+4758 SPLSINWSYEGSN
-4771 VVLNVLPTIFQAG
+4771 IVLNVLPTIFQPG
-4784 AQVAMNVNFMGNP
+4784 AQIAMNVNFMGNP

-4804 MRQGFEP
+4804 MRQGFAP
-4811 QYTMVYG
+4811 KYTMVYG
-4818 NTSPTLI
+4818 NTSTTLI

-4881 EEQSTTVGKMP
+4881 EEQSTTIGKMP

-4905 KMRRVNSSFYD
+4905 KVRRVNSSFYD
-4916 VIRFTEEFKFDQK
+4916 VIRFTEEFKFDRK

-4936 NALKE
+4936 NSLKE
-4941 GNKEKAIQSGKD
+4941 GNKEKAMQSRKD

-4982 MKEIPDDENTQGIVY
+4982 MKEIPEDENTKGIIY

>member
-1 MEDNTTRK
+1 MPIYRVNNTT
-9 WLYDSLT
+9 
-16 KKGYNLGSYDDYNS
+16 YNIPDDMSVKFEQRFPNAKIDMYNGEEKYS
-30 NADSDESRQW
+30 IPVNEKNNFVKAYPKATFEYQGNDTSSQEQP
-40 LYNSAKDAGLEV
+40 SA
-52 GTYEQ
+52 
-57 FNDGMGAFSKPVQDF
+57 PVQDF

-89 FKSKGNNLSTRP
+89 FKSKGNNLSTHP
-101 LQTQEDFSGD
+101 LQTQEDFSGGTSD
-111 SSNLIQR
+111 SMKRRIEQAKRSANDQYMRQFAIEQVFKPKGEKLSTRPLQTQEDFFGETLDFMNR

-133 ANDPYMRQQELEHV
+133 ANDPYMRQQEIEHV

-155 INTVKGLINTARM
+155 INTVRNLIEEQNKRLDKRLSIHSGSGNNAFNALANSTRYN
-168 ERARERQRKAASV
+168 RETSDDRNQKAV
-181 DNGSLFSTL
+181 LG
-190 SQAYVSGEMND
+190 
-201 TDNQLDYAA
+201 YAEK
-210 TLIEQAQNITDEAK
+210 LIEQAQNITDEAK
-224 KKGKTNFFS
+224 RKGNTNFLA
-233 GFARGFRDAPLDGWA
+233 GFYRGFRDTPLDVWA
-248 MGLQDLKN
+248 MVLANLRDYAVANQ
-256 YSAAKKVMDKVDNGE
+256 VMDKVDKGK

-287 AATHMYYAGDLGRG
+287 AATQMYYAGDLGRG
-301 YKAGGVTAESLP
+301 YKAGGAIHESFP
-313 FMLDMIAGMGTV
+313 FMLEMLLGMGTI
-325 QALTK
+325 QAVTK
-330 PASKALVKYATEKAA
+330 PAAKSLLKYATEKAVK
-345 QYGLKSAGTGLAKG
+345 YGLGKATTGLAKG
-359 AARTVAGLGDVA
+359 AARTISGLRDVA

-381 VAADYQRRGLGDIQ
+381 VAADYLRRGLGDIQ

-410 NIQTGGEAIGKAI
+410 NIQTGGEALGKAI

-437 YFGPMLGWIGRATG
+437 YFAPMLGWIGRATG

-471 NSQGFKQVQEIARR
+471 NSQGFKQVQELARR

-499 VNNLI
+499 VNNLV

-595 GMTPQLKKDAIT
+595 DMTPQMKKDAIT
-607 YISSVLQEQTLQNA
+607 YISSVLQEQTLQSV
-621 DKQSMPEDIAQAKRD
+621 DKQSMPDDIAQAKRD
-636 ILTNLS
+636 IFTNLS
-642 NTRRQIQL
+642 NTRRQIPL
-650 SDEQLGEVMS
+650 SDEQLDEVIS
-660 RVESQGPSALDEM
+660 RVESQGPTALTEM

-702 TAQNARRQ
+702 MAQNARRQ

-737 VNILRGNIAF
+737 VNILRGNVVF
-747 DAEGK
+747 DGNGN
-752 VDREKS
+752 VDAEKS
-758 DNVVYYLDKNGK
+758 DKVIYYLDKDGK
-770 VQMSS
+770 VQMSPVTS
-775 IDAIENVIDD
+775 IRSLIDET
-785 SPAEEVAAQ
+785 PAEEVAAQ
-794 AGNDAENEVLQSE
+794 AGTDAENEVLQSE
-807 EVQINPPIELGT
+807 EAQVNPPIELGT
-819 VFRNNG
+819 VFSHNG
-825 QNLIVARK
+825 QNYVVGRK
-833 TPQGYEIAAVD
+833 TPDGYEIAAVD
-844 DNGELIPEVA
+844 ESGELIPEA
-854 TQEVSEED
+854 GTQEVSEED
-862 LRNAIAQSSTE
+862 LRNAMNAGQSSDKSRPEGADDVGIAQ
-873 GQITNNTE
+873 
-881 TAPEQPVSTETQPES
+881 EQPAITETQPES
-896 PAQGESSETS
+896 PVQGESSETS

-928 EAAPAE
+928 ESAPAE

-948 DDAKDTV
+948 DDAKDTAD
-955 NQVILSYQEQLKKA
+955 QMILSYQEQLKKA
-969 EKKKTTGANIQEII
+969 EKIKTTGVRVQEII
-983 KKKSDIRQINDKIR
+983 NKKAAIRQINDKIR
-997 YWQFVSDAIEKKRPG
+997 YWQSVSDAIEKKRPG

-1094 WNDNGTTQGLGK
+1094 WNDNGPTQGLGR

-1159 IVQAFQEYG
+1159 IVAAFQIYG
-1168 SPSKMWKAAK
+1168 IPSKMWQAAK

-1201 EWEASE
+1201 EWEAAE

-1225 LDNMFSSV
+1225 LDNMSSSV
-1233 SDEELNT
+1233 SDKELNT
-1240 IFEQIYYYYER
+1240 IFEQINDDYER
-1251 RNETESAGSTQGQT
+1251 RNETEGAGSTQGQA

-1304 VVPEPG
+1304 VVPEPEG
-1310 QQVNDGPVIR
+1310 TVDNNGYPFLKSSNETTIFGEIR
-1320 EVNIESLFDNLKK
+1320 EETGLTPAPIKLSEGFNRKDEKGRNHGYGFKHIEESHGDQIRNYGFESIPEFVESVAKNYTIVRKGNKRNGIDTYILEVSDKKNNTLFVELSKDGSYWNVNSAGVFRKGYSKK
-1333 KGTTKLS
+1333 KEVVW
-1340 DNFISPDET
+1340 P
-1349 VLPDGTRIGKI
+1349 LP
-1360 NEHQEDF
+1360 
-1367 SARGRQPSTVRTYR
+1367 A
-1381 NAPVVGRDGV
+1381 
-1391 MYYSRESKVVKS
+1391 
-1403 GKIINSQQGYVLP
+1403 
-1416 VTQTNDKDIIIKMN
+1416 
-1430 DYLQDNHGINIIN
+1430 
-1443 YGWEIGFATPISDT
+1443 
-1457 VEDAEKLKNIL
+1457 VEDASTAEDTGVQNAADSSNSMSGNSPQNASFVDKDTQSLEEKQEDKQKFTASEINQGEGVIEYAQRIAKEKEIW
-1468 DEAYNY
+1468 DE
-1474 VSQSKGIE
+1474 SQKVDI
-1482 AARAEVEQN
+1482 N
-1491 PTEAQKEAGNY
+1491 PTEGQKEAGNY
-1502 KKGHVKID
+1502 RKGHVKID
-1510 GFDITIENPKGSVR
+1510 GFNVTIENPKGSVR
-1524 SGKDADSN
+1524 SGKDADGN

-1564 DAGDV
+1564 GQGNV
-1569 FVIDQVNANGRFDE
+1569 YVIDQINQKTGKYDE
-1583 HKVMYGFKSELAAK
+1583 SKVMYGFNSLEEAK
-1597 RAYLANY
+1597 DAYLSNFEE
-1604 SAGWKGLGNITRVTK
+1604 GWKVGIVSGVTK

-1625 IDSSNRKT
+1625 IESSVRKT
-1633 KPFAEY
+1633 KPFSEY
-1639 KSVKQA
+1639 KSVNVEETQNEGNELTKERTEPKFL
-1645 ASTEE
+1645 SESEYIERKTEE
-1650 GQNRI
+1650 DFKNSGIEDRQEWDESDESLDSFNNASDEYPNYISNLSKSGELQRIYDQSSIGEKIKIRESVEAAGYEINELIDTSKEKSAAKEKRKRKMEARSKELMDKIGIKSDDVRFRETDVNYSDFAKNHNLNESDVKKYAQSMRNGNLGGASYAFKSIQRSIRLQNENLSLGQFVKVFSPIKKELYAKFGDIDSLREEYIQREIEERNMMEAAKKRI
-1655 VSSARYEELKKR
+1655 EEEAKAESQRLLEFENMSDQEMDEAYFKALENNDKSRMRDIVNESARRKGYMSTGEFRMSHRAPSYDEE
-1667 MREKLNQLNAGID
+1667 GID
-1680 PEIIAIGAEM
+1680 KSMIDVANNKDNIRDSLNEQMRMNQDKNRKESVNAINNALSS
-1690 AVYHIERGAIKFAD
+1690 IEKDG
-1704 YAKAMV
+1704 KAMV
-1710 SDLGDV
+1710 TIYRAVPKSIKESNVRNGDWV
-1716 IRPYLKAFYNAVR
+1716 TLSESYAKQHGNHALEGNYRIIK
-1729 DMPQAEENGLVENM
+1729 
-1743 TPYEEVRAFDV
+1743 EEVPAENLYWDGNDINEWGYDDRNDYRYKDTKNNRKLNDLV
-1754 TNFDKKTPDVM
+1754 TRDDNGNIIPPSKRF
-1765 QQIQNVAK
+1765 N
-1773 EKEIEK
+1773 
-1779 VAEESR
+1779 SR
-1785 KKTNEAKIQ
+1785 KK
-1794 EVDVE
+1794 D
-1799 GLFESLKKD
+1799 
-1808 SEARLS
+1808 
-1814 DHIKKP
+1814 
-1820 ESELSGD
+1820 
-1827 SAQYQEKQ
+1827 
-1835 IQEREAVNSIGTA
+1835 
-1848 IREKALKSVDG
+1848 
-1859 IDSSPL
+1859 
-1865 TMKDVKNILKDYSML
+1865 
-1880 SDISVTDMQ
+1880 
-1889 ELVELAM
+1889 
-1896 TNETRNVALKY
+1896 
-1907 INSDKQKFGYDIIL
+1907 
-1921 AMYNMQPLLN
+1921 
-1931 ARDSTRFEK
+1931 TRFRFIGE
-1940 QQYSTPTPFGYVM
+1940 Q
-1953 GQFVQA
+1953 
-1959 GRPVESV
+1959 
-1966 LEPSAGN
+1966 
-1973 GALTI
+1973 GAANLDAAEEANT
-1978 TFPSEIVHVNDIDE
+1978 
-1992 RRLDNL
+1992 RLDNL
-1998 RTLGYKEVT
+1998 AVAREMEKSGKDAKAIKMATGWERGADGKWRYETADFEYYPSGDARKDKLIENRQWYNEYMTLVE
-2007 NRDAL
+2007 
-2012 LPFDESVDAVMTN
+2012 
-2025 PPFGT
+2025 
-2030 TTAKEFDGG
+2030 
-2039 LFKISSLEG
+2039 
-2048 LMAINALDSMKDNGR
+2048 
-2063 AAIVIGGN
+2063 
-2071 TSYRENGAMQSK
+2071 
-2083 DMKLFSY
+2083 KL
-2090 LYSHYN
+2090 
-2096 VVDVIN
+2096 
-2102 LDGEMYKRNGTKYD
+2102 LDGETLTEKEQARYD
-2116 VRIILI
+2116 EFYEQEQEA
-2122 NGRKTGPFKRIAPPV
+2122 RKQYESTDKIYLDDYI
-2137 KSKARAEQVKTFDEL
+2137 KDDEL
-2152 YKRIQDDIQSLQQMG
+2152 FNAYPELKRTKVLFVDKSNGEAGSYLKKDNTITININSEIEARSILAHEIQHAIQRMEGFATGGNYKSVL
-2167 DLFDGTAGETRTAED
+2167 LFFKE
-2182 GRRSENRPV
+2182 
-2191 SDRKQSRERTEPVRN
+2191 N
-2206 PEGIRPDT
+2206 PEVEIKF
-2214 GRDTMGN
+2214 
-2221 AGNEQPGRTTE
+2221 
-2232 ERTTGGMDNAVR
+2232 V
-2244 PDAGSTQ
+2244 
-2251 PVQEQQ
+2251 
-2257 RPVGGTDTG
+2257 
-2266 RGSSD
+2266 
-2271 GSVQSDSGDNTSG
+2271 
-2284 GRLSVNLGDEK
+2284 
-2295 VPYPNRSQSGT
+2295 
-2306 LMSVVPA
+2306 
-2313 NQAQVLA
+2313 
-2320 DSLAD
+2320 
-2325 IGDVDQFLVD
+2325 VD
-2335 ELGYSSKEEL
+2335 ETYKEAKNRGIDITKEEL
-2345 YSYLAAEQIDSVS
+2345 YK
-2358 LAINQMNKGNGF
+2358 M
-2370 IIGDMTG
+2370 
-2377 VGKGRQGAAL
+2377 
-2387 IRYAVRKGYKPIY
+2387 
-2400 FTQKPALFADNYRDL
+2400 FTE
-2415 SDIGS
+2415 SDD
-2420 GELRPFIIASSNDGQ
+2420 A
-2435 ITDAQGNVVHKI
+2435 AQGI
-2447 PSKKEVKRV
+2447 
-2456 YDYIKENGT
+2456 EN
-2465 LPEEYD
+2465 E
-2471 YAIITYSQ
+2471 II
-2479 IQNGTSEYEASTDG
+2479 D
-2493 IKVKSKNYKK
+2493 
-2503 NVPAA
+2503 
-2508 DISGQER
+2508 
-2515 RDVIQALSRNN
+2515 RNN
-2526 IMILDESHTV
+2526 ITE
-2536 GGSGGGSM
+2536 
-2544 FMQYILPDV
+2544 
-2553 KGVTFL
+2553 
-2559 SATFAKRAD
+2559 
-2568 NMPIYAMK
+2568 
-2576 TDLSKSG
+2576 
-2583 ISPQEMIEAIANG
+2583 
-2596 GVTLQ
+2596 
-2601 EIMSKQLVQS
+2601 
-2611 GQMIRRERSF
+2611 
-2621 QGVTIDWL
+2621 
-2629 PVNEEEDAV
+2629 
-2638 QRTQFDEVSSIFS
+2638 
-2651 DIRAFQ
+2651 
-2657 KDFITPMVSS
+2657 
-2667 MSDELA
+2667 
-2673 EEGGYSDLQKGTK
+2673 
-2686 ELGVTNVP
+2686 
-2694 FASKMYNLVNQLLFS
+2694 
-2709 LKADAV
+2709 
-2715 ANRVIWNLK
+2715 
-2724 NGFKPVISF
+2724 
-2733 TNTMEGFLEEAPKD
+2733 
-2747 TPMEKVPNFSLTLM
+2747 
-2761 KALDGVM
+2761 
-2768 RYSVNDIEG
+2768 
-2777 KSEANQFSV
+2777 
-2786 SELSEAGQ
+2786 SEL
-2794 NRYYEIKEKI
+2794 
-2804 ENLSANLPISPMDAI
+2804 
-2819 KMKIEEA
+2819 
-2826 GYKVGEITG
+2826 
-2835 RNLEMVRDE
+2835 
-2844 NGMYVIR
+2844 
-2851 NRKDTDKKAAARDF
+2851 
-2865 NNGNLDVLMINK
+2865 
-2877 SGSTGISLHAST
+2877 
-2889 KFEDQRQRV
+2889 
-2898 MVFAQF
+2898 
-2904 QSDINDEVQMRGRID
+2904 
-2919 RTGQKFRG
+2919 
-2927 KYEYIM
+2927 
-2933 SSIPAEQR
+2933 
-2941 LQMMFKAKLK
+2941 
-2951 SLDANTTSSQ
+2951 
-2961 KSKFNEMQVV
+2961 
-2971 DFLNKYGDEV
+2971 
-2981 VFQYMQ
+2981 
-2987 EHPELSEKLGDP
+2987 
-2999 LGLLKDN
+2999 
-3006 EAGEGNVDNSKR
+3006 
-3018 NDCAAKIARY
+3018 
-3028 LPFLPVNEQEEVF
+3028 
-3041 KDITD
+3041 
-3046 AYSVKIQLLNDAG
+3046 
-3059 ENDLEITTMPLRAE
+3059 
-3073 TKSRKI
+3073 
-3079 WKRGTDP
+3079 
-3086 ESGNAFADNIYLE
+3086 
-3099 EVEVDVLKK
+3099 
-3108 PMKAE
+3108 
-3113 EIRTVSDRMT
+3113 
-3123 DGKPFDEWKEEKVSE
+3123 
-3138 INSVYDGKIQTLK
+3138 
-3151 ERLSSS
+3151 
-3157 AEERAQK
+3157 
-3164 AKEKYINSA
+3164 
-3173 KKAREKGNNEFTDE
+3173 
-3187 EIETMSQVAYN
+3187 
-3198 EVIKA
+3198 
-3203 ADESLAKQSGV
+3203 
-3214 IERRRENMLK
+3214 
-3224 VIEAFTPMKPLVVP
+3224 
-3238 FDLTEE
+3238 
-3244 TATLIPSIGTFLGF
+3244 
-3258 KFSKDFSPSSSTAV
+3258 
-3272 FSVLD
+3272 
-3277 GRRKVEIPFTQEKAF
+3277 
-3292 SNIRMNTMMQ
+3292 
-3302 PTLLK
+3302 
-3307 DVNMENWDSR
+3307 
-3317 APKKTRRKA
+3317 
-3326 YIVTG
+3326 
-3331 NLLQALVD
+3331 
-3339 TQKSFMKGYLVS
+3339 
-3351 YSTMDGETRQG
+3351 
-3362 ILMPD
+3362 
-3367 NFKPD
+3367 
-3372 DLKSSAPISSKISSV
+3372 
-3387 RSGEQVVS
+3387 
-3395 EDKRV
+3395 
-3400 TVEKNTGWRT
+3400 
-3410 GYSIKV
+3410 
-3416 PKSRKTGGEFFEDKK
+3416 
-3431 LRSLVNRNEFETKGM
+3431 
-3446 YMVANF
+3446 
-3452 EEDNLDKVMKRLSD
+3452 
-3466 MGVTVS
+3466 
-3472 QKAKLENSEGV
+3472 
-3483 RYREEENLI
+3483 
-3492 SRSIVDRETN
+3492 
-3502 ELAKKYFN
+3502 
-3510 EDLSKYPYE
+3510 
-3519 DRRTDKNKEGEVYY
+3519 GEVYNSGVDA
-3533 GYSEPMFKEENL
+3533 GYRAISG
-3545 MDSEFVPE
+3545 E
-3553 VIKDIVRNNEYEID
+3553 VEARNVQSRLNM
-3567 PKDIT
+3567 T
-3572 DTLQKYI
+3572 
-3579 ESEGGPEEEFARPFV
+3579 PEERRNTLASETEDVAREDQIFLY
-3594 DAFEW
+3594 DSMGANNMIIDTNQISE
-3599 FNENRKDIRMSDKVN
+3599 DI
-3614 LIVDRNDARMRDIQG
+3614 
-3629 TGNTSIDLSEGMKRE
+3629 KRE
-3644 VEKISDSLHVPVE
+3644 VEKTAESLHVPVE

-3690 VYVYLPNTSG
+3690 VYVYLPNTSS

-3861 FNLRESAVDYLTAVD
+3861 FSLRESAVDYLTAVD

-3985 ISIDRKKYDEELD
+3985 ISIERGKYDEELD

-4047 NASEKFWNDSRGKL
+4047 NASEKFWNDSRDKL

-4122 YPQGWYEESMNFV
+4122 YPKGWYEESMNFV

-4276 RLLEDKELRE
+4276 RLLEDEELRE
-4286 ILVMPDLKEGEDI
+4286 VLVMPDLKKDEEI

-4306 PKYPDSVG
+4306 PKYPDNSG
-4314 YNTNDGSKNRTSPV
+4314 YNTNDGSKSRTSPV

-4333 EGVAKLLGR
+4333 EDVARLLGK

-4380 LFILGDKYVIT
+4380 LFILGNKYVIT

-4412 KGWSEFGEKV
+4412 KGWSEIGEKV
-4422 QRFMAGAITAKN
+4422 QRFMAGAMTAKN

-4610 FSPLNTAAFLS
+4610 FNPLNTAAFLS
-4621 QYGRSSILFWNANM
+4621 QYGRSYILFWNANM
-4635 QGKYRFYRNIKEHPI
+4635 QAKYRFYRNIKEHPI

-4657 GNSMLFSSVLIPFM
+4657 GNSMLFASILIPFM

-4688 DDDEDYYNSLTDW
+4688 DDDEDYYNVLTDF

-4708 VRLPHGNWLKIPI
+4708 VRLPHGNWLKIPL

-4744 LSASDFIKAGIDAI
+4744 LSASDFIKSGIDAI
-4758 SPLPINWSYEGPN
+4758 SPLSINWSYEGSN
-4771 VVLNVLPTIFQAG
+4771 IVLNVLPTIFQPV
-4784 AQVAMNVNFMGNP
+4784 AQIAMNVNFMGNP

-4804 MRQGFEP
+4804 MRQGFAP
-4811 QYTMVYG
+4811 KYTMVYG

-4905 KMRRVNSSFYD
+4905 KVRRVNSSFYD
-4916 VIRFTEEFKFDQK
+4916 VIRFTEEFKFDRK

-4936 NALKE
+4936 NSLKE
-4941 GNKEKAIQSGKD
+4941 GNKEKAMQSRKD

-4982 MKEIPDDENTQGIVY
+4982 MKEIPEDENTKGIIY

>member
-1 MEDNTTRK
+1 MAQDNKHRI
-9 WLYDSLT
+9 YDVLT
-16 KKGYNLGSYDDYNS
+16 QKTGYKDSYDDFDKAITGNENARKKVYEVLREKTGLKDSYDDFVSAIGISSTPTPS
-30 NADSDESRQW
+30 NESQSDQVINPS
-40 LYNSAKDAGLEV
+40 N
-52 GTYEQ
+52 
-57 FNDGMGAFSKPVQDF
+57 PVQEF

-89 FKSKGNNLSTRP
+89 FKSKGNNLSTHP
-101 LQTQEDFSGD
+101 LQTQEDFSGGTSD
-111 SSNLIQR
+111 SMKHRIEQAKRATNDQYMRQFAIEQVFKPKGEKLSTRPLQTQEDFFGETLDFMNR

-126 IEQAERA
+126 FEQAKRA
-133 ANDPYMRQQELEHV
+133 ANDPYMRQQEIEHV

-155 INTVKGLINTARM
+155 INTVRNLIEEQNKRLDKRLSIHSGSGNNAFNALANSTRYN
-168 ERARERQRKAASV
+168 RETSDDRNQKAV
-181 DNGSLFSTL
+181 LG
-190 SQAYVSGEMND
+190 
-201 TDNQLDYAA
+201 YAEK
-210 TLIEQAQNITDEAK
+210 LIEQAQNITDEAK
-224 KKGKTNFFS
+224 RKGNTNFLA
-233 GFARGFRDAPLDGWA
+233 GFYRGFRDTPLDVWA
-248 MGLQDLKN
+248 MGLANLRDYAVANQ
-256 YSAAKKVMDKVDNGE
+256 VMDKVDKGE

-287 AATHMYYAGDLGRG
+287 AATQMYYAGDLGRG
-301 YKAGGVTAESLP
+301 YKVGGAIHESLP
-313 FMLDMIAGMGTV
+313 FMLDMLLGMGTI
-325 QALTK
+325 QAVTK
-330 PASKALVKYATEKAA
+330 PAAKSLLKYATEKAVK
-345 QYGLKSAGTGLAKG
+345 YGLGKATTGLAKG
-359 AARTVAGLGDVA
+359 AARTISGLRDVA

-381 VAADYQRRGLGDIQ
+381 VAADYLRRGLGDIQ

-458 IPASVGKAYSSLV
+458 IPSSVGKAYSSLV
-471 NSQGFKQVQEIARR
+471 NSQGFKQVQELARR
-485 AKIADPIGEYGEEV
+485 AKIADPIGEYSEEV
-499 VNNLI
+499 VNNLV

-642 NTRRQIQL
+642 NTRRQIPL
-650 SDEQLGEVMS
+650 SDEQLGVVMS

-702 TAQNARRQ
+702 TARNARRQ

-737 VNILRGNIAF
+737 VNILRGNISF

-758 DNVVYYLDKNGK
+758 DNVVYYLDKDGK

-785 SPAEEVAAQ
+785 SPAEEVAEQ

-825 QNLIVARK
+825 QNYVVGRK
-833 TPQGYEIAAVD
+833 TPDGYEVAALD
-844 DNGELIPEVA
+844 ENGELIPEA
-854 TQEVSEED
+854 GTQEVSEDD
-862 LRNAIAQSSTE
+862 LRNVISGQYSTE
-873 GQITNNTE
+873 EQVTNNTE
-881 TAPEQPVSTETQPES
+881 TVPEQPVSTETQTEP
-896 PAQGESSETS
+896 PVQVESSETS

-917 IPTNEKGEQDF
+917 IPTNDKGEQDF

-948 DDAKDTV
+948 DDAKDTAD
-955 NQVILSYQEQLKKA
+955 QMILSYQEQLKKA
-969 EKKKTTGANIQEII
+969 EKMKTTGASIQEIVMMKQE
-983 KKKSDIRQINDKIR
+983 KKAAIRQINDKIR
-997 YWQFVSDAIEKKRPG
+997 YWQSVSDAIEKKRPG

-1029 ASMTPQEQSEAQSKV
+1029 ASMTPQEQSEAQAKV

-1125 NETGMT
+1125 NETGVT

-1207 NNMTVQE
+1207 NKMTVQE

-1240 IFEQIYYYYER
+1240 IFEQINDDYER
-1251 RNETESAGSTQGQT
+1251 RNETESAGSTQGQA
-1265 DSEQGNTVQPERES
+1265 DSKQSDEILPASESDNTGAGEESREQPERTAE
-1279 DNEGR
+1279 
-1284 TGEVEE
+1284 
-1290 QPEPANKTDGESGS
+1290 TDGEGGG
-1304 VVPEPG
+1304 VVPEQAG
-1310 QQVNDGPVIR
+1310 TEQERVNT
-1320 EVNIESLFDNLKK
+1320 EIEK
-1333 KGTTKLS
+1333 
-1340 DNFISPDET
+1340 
-1349 VLPDGTRIGKI
+1349 
-1360 NEHQEDF
+1360 
-1367 SARGRQPSTVRTYR
+1367 ARS
-1381 NAPVVGRDGV
+1381 
-1391 MYYSRESKVVKS
+1391 
-1403 GKIINSQQGYVLP
+1403 
-1416 VTQTNDKDIIIKMN
+1416 
-1430 DYLQDNHGINIIN
+1430 
-1443 YGWEIGFATPISDT
+1443 EID
-1457 VEDAEKLKNIL
+1457 
-1468 DEAYNY
+1468 
-1474 VSQSKGIE
+1474 
-1482 AARAEVEQN
+1482 QN

-1502 KKGHVKID
+1502 RKGHIKID

-1524 SGKDADSN
+1524 SGKDADGN

-1569 FVIDQVNANGRFDE
+1569 FVIDQVNADDAFDE
-1583 HKVMYGFKSELAAK
+1583 HKVMYGFKSALAAK

-1625 IDSSNRKT
+1625 IDSSNCKT

-1645 ASTEE
+1645 ASTED

-1743 TPYEEVRAFDV
+1743 TPYEEVRSFDV

-1773 EKEIEK
+1773 EKEVEK

-1785 KKTNEAKIQ
+1785 KRPNKAKIQ

-1896 TNETRNVALKY
+1896 TNETGNVALKY
-1907 INSDKQKFGYDIIL
+1907 INSDKQKFGYDLIL

-1959 GRPVESV
+1959 GRPVNSV

-1998 RTLGYKEVT
+1998 RTLGYKYVT

-2039 LFKISSLEG
+2039 MFKISSLEG

-2083 DMKLFSY
+2083 DMKFFSY

-2102 LDGEMYKRNGTKYD
+2102 LYGEMYKRNGTKYD

-2122 NGRKTGPFKRIAPPV
+2122 NGRKTGSFKRIAPPV

-2152 YKRIQDDIQSLQQMG
+2152 YKRIQDDIQSLQQIG

-2191 SDRKQSRERTEPVRN
+2191 SDRKQSGERAEPGRDT
-2206 PEGIRPDT
+2206 EGIRPDT
-2214 GRDTMGN
+2214 GRDKMGN
-2221 AGNEQPGRTTE
+2221 AGNGQPGRTE
-2232 ERTTGGMDNAVR
+2232 GERPADGMDNEVR

-2257 RPVGGTDTG
+2257 QPVGGTDTG

-2271 GSVQSDSGDNTSG
+2271 RPVQSDSGNNTSG
-2284 GRLSVNLGDEK
+2284 CRLSVNLGDEK

-2335 ELGYSSKEEL
+2335 ELGYSSKDEL

-2877 SGSTGISLHAST
+2877 SGSTGISLHASP

-3086 ESGNAFADNIYLE
+3086 ESGNAFADNTYLE

-3244 TATLIPSIGTFLGF
+3244 TATLIPSIGTFVGF

-3272 FSVLD
+3272 FAVLD

-3372 DLKSSAPISSKISSV
+3372 DLKSSAPIISKISSV

-3410 GYSIKV
+3410 GYSLKV
-3416 PKSRKTGGEFFEDKK
+3416 PKSRKSGGEFFEDKK

-3452 EEDNLDKVMKRLSD
+3452 EEENLEKVMKRLSD

-3472 QKAKLENSEGV
+3472 QKAKLEKSEGV
-3483 RYREEENLI
+3483 RYREED
-3492 SRSIVDRETN
+3492 SVQRSIVDRETN
-3502 ELAKKYFN
+3502 ELAKEYLN
-3510 EDLSKYPYE
+3510 EDLSRYPYE
-3519 DRRTDKNKEGEVYY
+3519 DRRTDKDKEGEVYY

-3599 FNENRKDIRMSDKVN
+3599 FNENRKDIRMSEKVN
-3614 LIVDRNDARMRDIQG
+3614 LIIDRNDSRMRDG
-3629 TGNTSIDLSEGMKRE
+3629 SGMENISADSTEDIKRE
-3644 VEKISDSLHVPVE
+3644 VEKTAYKLNVPVE
-3657 VITSTDQIKDES
+3657 VITSTDRIKDES

-3690 VYVYLPNTSG
+3690 VYVYLPNTSSI
-3700 VEDAKQTILHEGV
+3700 EDAKQTILHEGV

-3740 EVREEI
+3740 EVREKI
-3746 ISTLPRYGWDSRVAT
+3746 MSTLPRYGWDSRVAT
-3761 EEYLASMAE
+3761 EEYMASMAE
-3770 QGADVTV
+3770 NGVDVTV
-3777 WQRIIQAFKNL
+3777 WQRIKQAFKNL
-3788 LRKIGIRME
+3788 LRKLGIRIE
-3797 INDKELRY
+3797 INDNELRY

-3834 GNYYREVE
+3834 GNYYREE
-3842 QTPEQSTVD
+3842 SPSDGSREKYEESLKGWRYKATEAYQDSMLSLKNLQD
-3851 AWDKIASSTM
+3851 IIA
-3861 FNLRESAVDYLTAVD
+3861 EV
-3876 KFQELISKRS
+3876 S
-3886 GEEIKPFENAYD
+3886 GKPIKSFENAY
-3898 SMTFLSSKNR
+3898 MAENQLSSKN
-3908 VEMDWFDSNI
+3908 
-3918 VTPMRKAILALV
+3918 TA
-3930 GKQKGRKW
+3930 
-3938 DWGKGELR
+3938 
-3946 RLVMYVE
+3946 
-3953 AKHGTERNRQ
+3953 
-3963 MAVEKFIKEF
+3963 
-3973 RPESLKFFENAG
+3973 
-3985 ISIDRKKYDEELD
+3985 
-3998 SIKEKA
+3998 
-4004 RKKAYEKSFRK
+4004 
-4015 IYDNLVKEG
+4015 
-4024 TQKEE
+4024 E
-4029 AEKEAKKRADAIA
+4029 AEKYYKNDFVPMLEAAGKMMKKY
-4042 LIAES
+4042 
-4047 NASEKFWNDSRGKL
+4047 G
-4061 MKEYTEKFMSEW
+4061 
-4073 NDIKKRISE
+4073 
-4082 KKDMS
+4082 
-4087 WIEKQK
+4087 
-4093 ELDKEASRLGAD
+4093 
-4105 LTQDYS
+4105 LTQKAIERYMMLAHGIERNVEMSIREQANEIMKDNPDDAQQFVDDFRAQRDSLRQKYS
-4111 GLSSVFGDENT
+4111 G
-4122 YPQGWYEESMNFV
+4122 YE
-4135 DEYEKSHEKKDID
+4135 Y
-4148 GLWKSISDATGYTL
+4148 
-4162 NKQYESGLVSKEYVE
+4162 
-4177 TQKKRF
+4177 
-4183 ENYIPLRGFQ
+4183 
-4193 DEIAGDVYNYIGNDF
+4193 
-4208 YPGSNPVKSAGGR
+4208 
-4221 TSEPG
+4221 
-4226 NPFGSILNTGYST
+4226 
-4239 ISVGNKN
+4239 
-4246 LAKMSFFS
+4246 
-4254 LVNNHDTE
+4254 
-4262 GLAVAGRAWAVKYD
+4262 
-4276 RLLEDKELRE
+4276 
-4286 ILVMPDLKEGEDI
+4286 
-4299 PEWVEAV
+4299 
-4306 PKYPDSVG
+4306 
-4314 YNTNDGSKNRTSPV
+4314 
-4328 TDMSS
+4328 
-4333 EGVAKLLGR
+4333 
-4342 FEEVMKKNSKEGYA
+4342 
-4356 KPISKKSKIAY
+4356 
-4367 RTLYNERSEHEIP
+4367 
-4380 LFILGDKYVIT
+4380 
-4391 ITGNPRVAQAMNG
+4391 
-4404 LLNPNVNN
+4404 
-4412 KGWSEFGEKV
+4412 
-4422 QRFMAGAITAKN
+4422 
-4434 AAFSIGNLSK
+4434 
-4444 DSIYA
+4444 
-4449 NNQVFI
+4449 
-4455 KENTSYWLRFTK
+4455 
-4467 NQKGGFGDFIPMM
+4467 
-4480 IRLKNYRDGKLDM
+4480 
-4493 SDKSDVMFKE
+4493 
-4503 FMDNGGATGYTFV
+4503 
-4516 DTQEKYAKELA
+4516 
-4527 DKLKELSRKTPGM
+4527 LKELSGLAEGIGDFSATQAILESMDGNEHADFQNDALEQVRQFEDMYDVKELWEKTNKATKDTLRKTYESGM
-4540 IDPRKITK
+4540 MGRKQFDNVSDMFMYYVPLRGWSEETAEDVYEYISSERNPVNSVLRSMKGRKSIPDEIFATIGNMAESAILQGNRNMMKQNFMSMVMNHPTDLATMRRTWYVYDNNTGEWHISTPEIEEKDTAAIIEKKISDHEERMKQLEEKGLASQTSSGLNIDYRIQPRSAKEHIVQVKNGGKDYTIYVNANPRAAQAINGMTNPDVEKNPIFK
-4548 AFFDSVEFTGQA
+4548 AISTANRWLAANFTTRNPAFVLSNLSRDLIFSMSAVYIKEDGKYSARYRKNLLKTPSAVFRNIRGKGNPNTNEIDRYFQEFIENGGETGYMHLNDVDKYKKKVR
-4560 AELVNRFAAY
+4560 AELAKIDGSRGSAKAALDYTLERLEDFNRWAEDISRFTVY
-4570 RTSREMGRS
+4570 MTSRQMGRTVQES
-4579 VNRSIRDAKEITV
+4579 VNDAKEITV
-4592 NFNRKGAG
+4592 NFNKKGAG
-4600 MKSWNDNKSV
+4600 YKTSGFFGLTAGMMRNLYLFFNASVQSLTNFKRIAVRNKTK
-4610 FSPLNTAAFLS
+4610 FF
-4621 QYGRSSILFWNANM
+4621 SILGGFSAAGM
-4635 QGKYRFYRNIKEHPI
+4635 LMPI
-4650 KTTTTLI
+4650 I
-4657 GNSMLFSSVLIPFM
+4657 NSF
-4671 NNFALPALY
+4671 LY
-4680 EMFGCGSE
+4680 NLWDGG
-4688 DDDEDYYNSLTDW
+4688 DDDPYNDLPEW
-4701 ERTRNIC
+4701 VRRNNLCIYA
-4708 VRLPHGNWLKIPI
+4708 GNGKFVTI
-4721 SPDMSPWF
+4721 
-4729 TMGDCIGGAITGQRE
+4729 
-4744 LSASDFIKAGIDAI
+4744 
-4758 SPLPINWSYEGPN
+4758 PLPIELRAFYGIGDMAYQFAIGKEKATPTNVTKSTVNQLAELLPLNPTGNEGLKTFMPDALAPIFEAYVWNEDFTGKPVAKITPFNERDPEWKRVYKGTSGWLVDTSKFLNDLSNGSGPGKEFRKGFLDFNPAKVEHLLESYFGGMAKT
-4771 VVLNVLPTIFQAG
+4771 LNQAG
-4784 AQVAMNVNFMGNP
+4784 KTIYYGSKS
-4797 IRKQPFT
+4797 IIEGETDEDLT
-4804 MRQGFEP
+4804 MRNTPILNRFINKIDDRNAFSGINREYFNLKDEMEQFKYELNGVKKNYRKNPEE
-4811 QYTMVYG
+4811 YKEMVSSDDFRRYVKYR
-4818 NTSPTLI
+4818 PY
-4825 ELSRLSNRLTGG
+4825 EKRLSRLNQIAKETE
-4837 NDRKTSGSLDWNPA
+4837 
-4851 DIQNLITGYTGGYGS
+4851 
-4866 SFLSAADWIVSTLKG
+4866 G
-4881 EEQSTTVGKMP
+4881 EERERIEEMIIET
-4892 LVSRFFISGNKDV
+4892 RREAINAV
-4905 KMRRVNSSFYD
+4905 K
-4916 VIRFTEEFKFDQK
+4916 
-4929 SLEDEIQ
+4929 
-4936 NALKE
+4936 
-4941 GNKEKAIQSGKD
+4941 
-4953 LEELLNSDRAKKFI
+4953 
-4967 ELESIVEAAKDFDRY
+4967 
-4982 MKEIPDDENTQGIVY
+4982 
-4997 EIKMKGIERLKQ
+4997 
-5009 K
+5009 

>member
-1 MEDNTTRK
+1 MAQDNKHRI
-9 WLYDSLT
+9 YDVLT
-16 KKGYNLGSYDDYNS
+16 QKTGYKDSYDDFDKAITGNE
-30 NADSDESRQW
+30 NARKKVYEVLRDKTGLKDSYDDFVSAIGIGSTTSSESQP
-40 LYNSAKDAGLEV
+40 SA
-52 GTYEQ
+52 
-57 FNDGMGAFSKPVQDF
+57 PVQDF
-72 QPRQEVK
+72 QPSQEVK
-79 DYALNNIPDM
+79 DYALDNIPDM
-89 FKSKGNNLSTRP
+89 FKSKGNNLSTHP

-133 ANDPYMRQQELEHV
+133 ANDPYMRQQEIEHV

-155 INTVKGLINTARM
+155 INTVRNLIEEQNKRLDKRLSIHSGSGNNAFNALANSARYN
-168 ERARERQRKAASV
+168 RETSDDRNQKAV
-181 DNGSLFSTL
+181 LG
-190 SQAYVSGEMND
+190 
-201 TDNQLDYAA
+201 YAEK
-210 TLIEQAQNITDEAK
+210 LIEQAQNITDEAK
-224 KKGKTNFFS
+224 RKGNTNFLA
-233 GFARGFRDAPLDGWA
+233 GFYRGFRDTPLDVWA
-248 MGLQDLKN
+248 MGLANLRDYAVANQ
-256 YSAAKKVMDKVDNGE
+256 VMDKVDKGE

-287 AATHMYYAGDLGRG
+287 AATQMYYAGDLGRG
-301 YKAGGVTAESLP
+301 YKAGGVIHESLP
-313 FMLDMIAGMGTV
+313 FVLDMLLGMGTI
-325 QALTK
+325 QAVTK
-330 PASKALVKYATEKAA
+330 PAAKSLLKYATEKAVK
-345 QYGLKSAGTGLAKG
+345 YGLGKATTGLAKG
-359 AARTVAGLGDVA
+359 AARTVAGLGDVT

-381 VAADYQRRGLGDIQ
+381 VAADYLRRGLGDIK

-471 NSQGFKQVQEIARR
+471 NSQGFKQVQELARR

-563 EEIGEDWSGVREAL
+563 EEMGEDWSGVREAL
-577 QDADI
+577 QDSDI

-595 GMTPQLKKDAIT
+595 DMTPQLKKDAIT
-607 YISSVLQEQTLQNA
+607 YISSVLQEQTLQSV

-636 ILTNLS
+636 IFTNLS
-642 NTRRQIQL
+642 NTRRQIPL
-650 SDEQLGEVMS
+650 SDEQLDEVIS
-660 RVESQGPSALDEM
+660 RVESQGPTALTEM

-737 VNILRGNIAF
+737 VNILRGNVVF

-758 DNVVYYLDKNGK
+758 DNVVYYLDKDGK

-785 SPAEEVAAQ
+785 SPAEEVAEQ

-807 EVQINPPIELGT
+807 EAQVNPPIELGT
-819 VFRNNG
+819 VFSQNG
-825 QNLIVARK
+825 QNYVVGRK
-833 TPQGYEIAAVD
+833 TPDGYEVAALD
-844 DNGELIPEVA
+844 ENGELIPEA
-854 TQEVSEED
+854 GTQEVSEED
-862 LRNAIAQSSTE
+862 LRNAMNAGQSQPEETNNSVDVQEQPANTEMQEEPPVQEEPAETSTE
-873 GQITNNTE
+873 EE
-881 TAPEQPVSTETQPES
+881 T
-896 PAQGESSETS
+896 
-906 QEQEPQTALSR
+906 QTALGR

-928 EAAPAE
+928 ESAPAE

-948 DDAKDTV
+948 DDAKDTA
-955 NQVILSYQEQLKKA
+955 NQMILSYQEQLKKA
-969 EKKKTTGANIQEII
+969 DKMKTTGASIQEIVRMKQE
-983 KKKSDIRQINDKIR
+983 KKATIRQINDKIR
-997 YWQFVSDAIEKKRPG
+997 YWQSVSDAIEKKLPG

-1125 NETGMT
+1125 NEAGMT

-1201 EWEASE
+1201 EWEAAE

-1240 IFEQIYYYYER
+1240 IFEQINDDYER
-1251 RNETESAGSTQGQT
+1251 RNETESAGSTQGQA
-1265 DSEQGNTVQPERES
+1265 DSKQSDEILPSSESDNTGTGEESREQPERTAE
-1279 DNEGR
+1279 
-1284 TGEVEE
+1284 
-1290 QPEPANKTDGESGS
+1290 TDGEGGS
-1304 VVPEPG
+1304 VVSEQAG
-1310 QQVNDGPVIR
+1310 TEQERERVNT
-1320 EVNIESLFDNLKK
+1320 EIEKAR
-1333 KGTTKLS
+1333 S
-1340 DNFISPDET
+1340 DVD
-1349 VLPDGTRIGKI
+1349 
-1360 NEHQEDF
+1360 
-1367 SARGRQPSTVRTYR
+1367 
-1381 NAPVVGRDGV
+1381 
-1391 MYYSRESKVVKS
+1391 
-1403 GKIINSQQGYVLP
+1403 
-1416 VTQTNDKDIIIKMN
+1416 
-1430 DYLQDNHGINIIN
+1430 
-1443 YGWEIGFATPISDT
+1443 
-1457 VEDAEKLKNIL
+1457 
-1468 DEAYNY
+1468 
-1474 VSQSKGIE
+1474 
-1482 AARAEVEQN
+1482 QN

-1502 KKGHVKID
+1502 RKGHVKID
-1510 GFDITIENPKGSVR
+1510 GFNVTIENPKGSVR
-1524 SGKDADSN
+1524 SGKDADGN

-1569 FVIDQVNANGRFDE
+1569 FVIDQVNADGSFDE
-1583 HKVMYGFKSELAAK
+1583 HKVMYGFKSALAAK

-1667 MREKLNQLNAGID
+1667 MREKLNQMNAGID

-1743 TPYEEVRAFDV
+1743 TTYEEVRSFDV

-1773 EKEIEK
+1773 EKEVEK

-1785 KKTNEAKIQ
+1785 KRPNKAKIQ

-1907 INSDKQKFGYDIIL
+1907 INSDKQKFGYDLIL

-2191 SDRKQSRERTEPVRN
+2191 SDRKQPGERTEPVRN

-2214 GRDTMGN
+2214 GGDTMGN
-2221 AGNEQPGRTTE
+2221 AGNEQPGRTE
-2232 ERTTGGMDNAVR
+2232 GERPADGMDNEVR

-2271 GSVQSDSGDNTSG
+2271 GSVQSDSGNNTSG

-2465 LPEEYD
+2465 LPDEYD

-2851 NRKDTDKKAAARDF
+2851 NRKDTDKKASARDF

-2877 SGSTGISLHAST
+2877 SGSTGISLHASP

-3073 TKSRKI
+3073 TKSKKI
-3079 WKRGTDP
+3079 WKKGTDP
-3086 ESGNAFADNIYLE
+3086 ESGNAFADNTYLE

-3123 DGKPFDEWKEEKVSE
+3123 DGKPFDEWKSEKVTE

-3173 KKAREKGNNEFTDE
+3173 RKAREKGNNEFTDE

-3244 TATLIPSIGTFLGF
+3244 TATLIPSIGTFVGF

-3272 FSVLD
+3272 FAVLD

-3452 EEDNLDKVMKRLSD
+3452 EEENLEKVMKRLSD

-3472 QKAKLENSEGV
+3472 QKAKLEKSEGV
-3483 RYREEENLI
+3483 RYREED
-3492 SRSIVDRETN
+3492 SVQRSIVDRETN
-3502 ELAKKYFN
+3502 ELAKEYLN
-3510 EDLSKYPYE
+3510 EDLSRYPYE
-3519 DRRTDKNKEGEVYY
+3519 DRRTDKDKEGEVYY
-3533 GYSEPMFKEENL
+3533 GYSEPLFKGENL

-3572 DTLQKYI
+3572 DTLQEYI
-3579 ESEGGPEEEFARPFV
+3579 EFEGGPNKEFARPFV
-3594 DAFEW
+3594 EALNW
-3599 FNENRKDIRMSDKVN
+3599 FNENRKDIRMSEKVN
-3614 LIVDRNDARMRDIQG
+3614 LIIDRNDSRMRDG
-3629 TGNTSIDLSEGMKRE
+3629 SGMENISADSTEDIKRE
-3644 VEKISDSLHVPVE
+3644 VEKTAYKLNVPVE

-3669 VRKAIESG
+3669 VRKAIQSG

-3690 VYVYLPNTSG
+3690 VYVYLPNTSS

-3740 EVREEI
+3740 EVRERI

-3761 EEYLASMAE
+3761 EEYMASMAE
-3770 QGADVTV
+3770 NGVDVTV
-3777 WQRIIQAFKNL
+3777 WQRIKQAFKNL

-3797 INDKELRY
+3797 INDNELRY

-3810 RQNLESGNVLDM
+3810 SQNLESGNVLDM

-3842 QTPEQSTVD
+3842 QTPEHSTVD

-3861 FNLRESAVDYLTAVD
+3861 FSLRESAVDYLTAVD

-3938 DWGKGELR
+3938 DWEKGELR
-3946 RLVMYVE
+3946 KLVMYVE

-3973 RPESLKFFENAG
+3973 RPESLKFFEKAG
-3985 ISIDRKKYDEELD
+3985 ISIDRKKYEEELD

-4061 MKEYTEKFMSEW
+4061 MKEYTEKFMLEW
-4073 NDIKKRISE
+4073 NDIKRRISE

-4122 YPQGWYEESMNFV
+4122 YPKGWYEESMNFV

-4221 TSEPG
+4221 TSELG

-4262 GLAVAGRAWAVKYD
+4262 GLAVAGQAWAVKYD
-4276 RLLEDKELRE
+4276 RLLEDEELRE
-4286 ILVMPDLKEGEDI
+4286 VLVMPDLKKDEEI

-4306 PKYPDSVG
+4306 PKYPDNSG
-4314 YNTNDGSKNRTSPV
+4314 YNTNDGSKSRTSPV

-4333 EGVAKLLGR
+4333 EDVARLLGK

-4356 KPISKKSKIAY
+4356 KPIPKKSKIAY

-4380 LFILGDKYVIT
+4380 LFILGNKYVIT

-4412 KGWSEFGEKV
+4412 KGWSEIGEKV
-4422 QRFMAGAITAKN
+4422 QRFMAGAMTAKN

-4444 DSIYA
+4444 DYIYA

-4560 AELVNRFAAY
+4560 SELVNRFAAY

-4610 FSPLNTAAFLS
+4610 FNPLNTAAFLS
-4621 QYGRSSILFWNANM
+4621 QYGRSYILFWNANM
-4635 QGKYRFYRNIKEHPI
+4635 QAKYRFYRNIKEHPI

-4657 GNSMLFSSVLIPFM
+4657 GNSMLFASILIPFM

-4688 DDDEDYYNSLTDW
+4688 DDDEDYYNVLTDF

-4708 VRLPHGNWLKIPI
+4708 VRLPHGNWLKIPL

-4744 LSASDFIKAGIDAI
+4744 LSASDFIKSGIDAI
-4758 SPLPINWSYEGPN
+4758 SPLSINWSYEGSN
-4771 VVLNVLPTIFQAG
+4771 IVLNVLPTIFQPG
-4784 AQVAMNVNFMGNP
+4784 AQIAMNVNFMGNP

-4804 MRQGFEP
+4804 MRQGFAP
-4811 QYTMVYG
+4811 KYTMVYG

-4892 LVSRFFISGNKDV
+4892 LVSRFFISRNKDV
-4905 KMRRVNSSFYD
+4905 KVRRVNSSFYD
-4916 VIRFTEEFKFDQK
+4916 VIRFTEEFKFDRK

-4936 NALKE
+4936 NSLKE
-4941 GNKEKAIQSGKD
+4941 GNKEKAMQSRKD

-4982 MKEIPDDENTQGIVY
+4982 MKEIPEDENTKGIIY

>member
-1 MEDNTTRK
+1 MPIYRVNNTT
-9 WLYDSLT
+9 
-16 KKGYNLGSYDDYNS
+16 YNIPDDMSVKFEQRFPNAKIDMYNGEEKYSIPVNEKNNFVKAYPKATFEYQGNDISSQEQPS
-30 NADSDESRQW
+30 N
-40 LYNSAKDAGLEV
+40 
-52 GTYEQ
+52 
-57 FNDGMGAFSKPVQDF
+57 PVQDF

-89 FKSKGNNLSTRP
+89 FKSKGNNLSTHP
-101 LQTQEDFSGD
+101 LQTQEDFSGGTSD
-111 SSNLIQR
+111 SMKRRIEQAKRATNDQYMRQFAIEQVFKPKGEKLSTRPLQTQEDFFGETLDFMNR

-133 ANDPYMRQQELEHV
+133 ANDPYMRQQEIEHV

-155 INTVKGLINTARM
+155 INTVRNLIEEQNKRLDKRLSIHSGSGNNAFNALANSTRYN
-168 ERARERQRKAASV
+168 RETSDDRNQKAV
-181 DNGSLFSTL
+181 LG
-190 SQAYVSGEMND
+190 
-201 TDNQLDYAA
+201 YAEK
-210 TLIEQAQNITDEAK
+210 LIEQAQNITDEAK
-224 KKGKTNFFS
+224 RKGNTNFLA
-233 GFARGFRDAPLDGWA
+233 GFYRGFRDTPLDVWA
-248 MGLQDLKN
+248 MGLANLRDYAVANQ
-256 YSAAKKVMDKVDNGE
+256 VMDKVDKGE

-287 AATHMYYAGDLGRG
+287 AATQMYYAGDLGRG
-301 YKAGGVTAESLP
+301 YKAGGAIHESLP
-313 FMLDMIAGMGTV
+313 FMLDMLLGMGTI
-325 QALTK
+325 QAVTK
-330 PASKALVKYATEKAA
+330 PAAKSLLKYATEKAVK
-345 QYGLKSAGTGLAKG
+345 YGLGKATTGLAKG
-359 AARTVAGLGDVA
+359 AARTISGLRDVA

-381 VAADYQRRGLGDIQ
+381 VAADYLRRGLGDIQ

-458 IPASVGKAYSSLV
+458 IPSSVGKAYSSLV

-485 AKIADPIGEYGEEV
+485 AKIADPIGEYSEEV

-563 EEIGEDWSGVREAL
+563 EEMGEDWSGVREAL

-595 GMTPQLKKDAIT
+595 DMTPQFKKDAIT
-607 YISSVLQEQTLQNA
+607 YISSVLQEQTLQNV

-636 ILTNLS
+636 IFTNLS
-642 NTRRQIQL
+642 NTRRQIPL
-650 SDEQLGEVMS
+650 SDEQLDEVIS
-660 RVESQGPSALDEM
+660 RVESQGKSALEEM
-673 GFTPEQQDMIMSY
+673 GFTPEQQDVIMSY

-702 TAQNARRQ
+702 MAQNARRQ

-737 VNILRGNIAF
+737 VNILRGNVVF
-747 DAEGK
+747 DGNGN
-752 VDREKS
+752 VDAEKS
-758 DNVVYYLDKNGK
+758 DKVIYYLDKDGK
-770 VQMSS
+770 VQMSPVTS
-775 IDAIENVIDD
+775 IRSLIDET
-785 SPAEEVAAQ
+785 PAEEVAAQ
-794 AGNDAENEVLQSE
+794 AGTDAENEVLQSE
-807 EVQINPPIELGT
+807 EAQVNPPIELGT
-819 VFRNNG
+819 VFSHNG
-825 QNLIVARK
+825 QNYVVGRK
-833 TPQGYEIAAVD
+833 TPDGYEIAAVD
-844 DNGELIPEVA
+844 ESGELIPEA
-854 TQEVSEED
+854 GTQEVSEED
-862 LRNAIAQSSTE
+862 LRNAMNAGQSSDKSRPEGADDVGIAQ
-873 GQITNNTE
+873 
-881 TAPEQPVSTETQPES
+881 EQPAITETQPES
-896 PAQGESSETS
+896 PVQGESSETS
-906 QEQEPQTALSR
+906 QEQEPQTALSH
-917 IPTNEKGEQDF
+917 IPANDKGEQDF

-948 DDAKDTV
+948 DDAKDTA
-955 NQVILSYQEQLKKA
+955 NQMILSYQEQLKKA
-969 EKKKTTGANIQEII
+969 DKMKTTGASIQEIVKLKQE
-983 KKKSDIRQINDKIR
+983 KKAAIRQINDKIR
-997 YWQFVSDAIEKKRPG
+997 YWQSVSDAIEKKRPG

-1240 IFEQIYYYYER
+1240 IFEQINDDYER
-1251 RNETESAGSTQGQT
+1251 RNETESAGSTQGQA
-1265 DSEQGNTVQPERES
+1265 DSKQSDEILPASESDNTGAGEESREQPERTAE
-1279 DNEGR
+1279 
-1284 TGEVEE
+1284 
-1290 QPEPANKTDGESGS
+1290 TDGEGGG
-1304 VVPEPG
+1304 VVPEQAG
-1310 QQVNDGPVIR
+1310 TEQERVNT
-1320 EVNIESLFDNLKK
+1320 EIEK
-1333 KGTTKLS
+1333 
-1340 DNFISPDET
+1340 
-1349 VLPDGTRIGKI
+1349 
-1360 NEHQEDF
+1360 
-1367 SARGRQPSTVRTYR
+1367 ARS
-1381 NAPVVGRDGV
+1381 
-1391 MYYSRESKVVKS
+1391 
-1403 GKIINSQQGYVLP
+1403 
-1416 VTQTNDKDIIIKMN
+1416 
-1430 DYLQDNHGINIIN
+1430 
-1443 YGWEIGFATPISDT
+1443 EID
-1457 VEDAEKLKNIL
+1457 
-1468 DEAYNY
+1468 
-1474 VSQSKGIE
+1474 
-1482 AARAEVEQN
+1482 QN

-1502 KKGHVKID
+1502 RKGHVKID
-1510 GFDITIENPKGSVR
+1510 GFNVTIENPKGSVR
-1524 SGKDADSN
+1524 SGKNISADS
-1532 EWSVTMNND
+1532 
-1541 YGYIR
+1541 
-1546 GTEGVD
+1546 TE
-1552 GDHIDVFLSDNP
+1552 
-1564 DAGDV
+1564 
-1569 FVIDQVNANGRFDE
+1569 
-1583 HKVMYGFKSELAAK
+1583 
-1597 RAYLANY
+1597 
-1604 SAGWKGLGNITRVTK
+1604 
-1619 EEFRKW
+1619 
-1625 IDSSNRKT
+1625 
-1633 KPFAEY
+1633 
-1639 KSVKQA
+1639 
-1645 ASTEE
+1645 
-1650 GQNRI
+1650 
-1655 VSSARYEELKKR
+1655 
-1667 MREKLNQLNAGID
+1667 
-1680 PEIIAIGAEM
+1680 
-1690 AVYHIERGAIKFAD
+1690 
-1704 YAKAMV
+1704 
-1710 SDLGDV
+1710 
-1716 IRPYLKAFYNAVR
+1716 
-1729 DMPQAEENGLVENM
+1729 
-1743 TPYEEVRAFDV
+1743 
-1754 TNFDKKTPDVM
+1754 
-1765 QQIQNVAK
+1765 
-1773 EKEIEK
+1773 
-1779 VAEESR
+1779 
-1785 KKTNEAKIQ
+1785 
-1794 EVDVE
+1794 
-1799 GLFESLKKD
+1799 
-1808 SEARLS
+1808 
-1814 DHIKKP
+1814 
-1820 ESELSGD
+1820 
-1827 SAQYQEKQ
+1827 
-1835 IQEREAVNSIGTA
+1835 
-1848 IREKALKSVDG
+1848 
-1859 IDSSPL
+1859 
-1865 TMKDVKNILKDYSML
+1865 
-1880 SDISVTDMQ
+1880 DI
-1889 ELVELAM
+1889 
-1896 TNETRNVALKY
+1896 
-1907 INSDKQKFGYDIIL
+1907 
-1921 AMYNMQPLLN
+1921 
-1931 ARDSTRFEK
+1931 
-1940 QQYSTPTPFGYVM
+1940 
-1953 GQFVQA
+1953 
-1959 GRPVESV
+1959 
-1966 LEPSAGN
+1966 
-1973 GALTI
+1973 
-1978 TFPSEIVHVNDIDE
+1978 
-1992 RRLDNL
+1992 
-1998 RTLGYKEVT
+1998 
-2007 NRDAL
+2007 
-2012 LPFDESVDAVMTN
+2012 
-2025 PPFGT
+2025 
-2030 TTAKEFDGG
+2030 
-2039 LFKISSLEG
+2039 
-2048 LMAINALDSMKDNGR
+2048 
-2063 AAIVIGGN
+2063 
-2071 TSYRENGAMQSK
+2071 
-2083 DMKLFSY
+2083 
-2090 LYSHYN
+2090 
-2096 VVDVIN
+2096 
-2102 LDGEMYKRNGTKYD
+2102 
-2116 VRIILI
+2116 
-2122 NGRKTGPFKRIAPPV
+2122 
-2137 KSKARAEQVKTFDEL
+2137 
-2152 YKRIQDDIQSLQQMG
+2152 
-2167 DLFDGTAGETRTAED
+2167 
-2182 GRRSENRPV
+2182 
-2191 SDRKQSRERTEPVRN
+2191 
-2206 PEGIRPDT
+2206 
-2214 GRDTMGN
+2214 
-2221 AGNEQPGRTTE
+2221 
-2232 ERTTGGMDNAVR
+2232 
-2244 PDAGSTQ
+2244 
-2251 PVQEQQ
+2251 
-2257 RPVGGTDTG
+2257 
-2266 RGSSD
+2266 
-2271 GSVQSDSGDNTSG
+2271 
-2284 GRLSVNLGDEK
+2284 
-2295 VPYPNRSQSGT
+2295 
-2306 LMSVVPA
+2306 
-2313 NQAQVLA
+2313 
-2320 DSLAD
+2320 
-2325 IGDVDQFLVD
+2325 
-2335 ELGYSSKEEL
+2335 
-2345 YSYLAAEQIDSVS
+2345 
-2358 LAINQMNKGNGF
+2358 
-2370 IIGDMTG
+2370 
-2377 VGKGRQGAAL
+2377 
-2387 IRYAVRKGYKPIY
+2387 
-2400 FTQKPALFADNYRDL
+2400 
-2415 SDIGS
+2415 
-2420 GELRPFIIASSNDGQ
+2420 
-2435 ITDAQGNVVHKI
+2435 
-2447 PSKKEVKRV
+2447 
-2456 YDYIKENGT
+2456 
-2465 LPEEYD
+2465 
-2471 YAIITYSQ
+2471 
-2479 IQNGTSEYEASTDG
+2479 
-2493 IKVKSKNYKK
+2493 
-2503 NVPAA
+2503 
-2508 DISGQER
+2508 
-2515 RDVIQALSRNN
+2515 
-2526 IMILDESHTV
+2526 
-2536 GGSGGGSM
+2536 
-2544 FMQYILPDV
+2544 
-2553 KGVTFL
+2553 
-2559 SATFAKRAD
+2559 
-2568 NMPIYAMK
+2568 
-2576 TDLSKSG
+2576 
-2583 ISPQEMIEAIANG
+2583 
-2596 GVTLQ
+2596 
-2601 EIMSKQLVQS
+2601 
-2611 GQMIRRERSF
+2611 
-2621 QGVTIDWL
+2621 
-2629 PVNEEEDAV
+2629 
-2638 QRTQFDEVSSIFS
+2638 
-2651 DIRAFQ
+2651 
-2657 KDFITPMVSS
+2657 
-2667 MSDELA
+2667 
-2673 EEGGYSDLQKGTK
+2673 
-2686 ELGVTNVP
+2686 
-2694 FASKMYNLVNQLLFS
+2694 
-2709 LKADAV
+2709 
-2715 ANRVIWNLK
+2715 
-2724 NGFKPVISF
+2724 
-2733 TNTMEGFLEEAPKD
+2733 
-2747 TPMEKVPNFSLTLM
+2747 
-2761 KALDGVM
+2761 
-2768 RYSVNDIEG
+2768 
-2777 KSEANQFSV
+2777 
-2786 SELSEAGQ
+2786 
-2794 NRYYEIKEKI
+2794 
-2804 ENLSANLPISPMDAI
+2804 
-2819 KMKIEEA
+2819 
-2826 GYKVGEITG
+2826 
-2835 RNLEMVRDE
+2835 
-2844 NGMYVIR
+2844 
-2851 NRKDTDKKAAARDF
+2851 
-2865 NNGNLDVLMINK
+2865 
-2877 SGSTGISLHAST
+2877 
-2889 KFEDQRQRV
+2889 
-2898 MVFAQF
+2898 
-2904 QSDINDEVQMRGRID
+2904 
-2919 RTGQKFRG
+2919 
-2927 KYEYIM
+2927 
-2933 SSIPAEQR
+2933 
-2941 LQMMFKAKLK
+2941 
-2951 SLDANTTSSQ
+2951 
-2961 KSKFNEMQVV
+2961 
-2971 DFLNKYGDEV
+2971 
-2981 VFQYMQ
+2981 
-2987 EHPELSEKLGDP
+2987 
-2999 LGLLKDN
+2999 
-3006 EAGEGNVDNSKR
+3006 
-3018 NDCAAKIARY
+3018 
-3028 LPFLPVNEQEEVF
+3028 
-3041 KDITD
+3041 
-3046 AYSVKIQLLNDAG
+3046 
-3059 ENDLEITTMPLRAE
+3059 
-3073 TKSRKI
+3073 
-3079 WKRGTDP
+3079 
-3086 ESGNAFADNIYLE
+3086 
-3099 EVEVDVLKK
+3099 
-3108 PMKAE
+3108 
-3113 EIRTVSDRMT
+3113 
-3123 DGKPFDEWKEEKVSE
+3123 
-3138 INSVYDGKIQTLK
+3138 
-3151 ERLSSS
+3151 
-3157 AEERAQK
+3157 
-3164 AKEKYINSA
+3164 
-3173 KKAREKGNNEFTDE
+3173 
-3187 EIETMSQVAYN
+3187 
-3198 EVIKA
+3198 
-3203 ADESLAKQSGV
+3203 
-3214 IERRRENMLK
+3214 
-3224 VIEAFTPMKPLVVP
+3224 
-3238 FDLTEE
+3238 
-3244 TATLIPSIGTFLGF
+3244 
-3258 KFSKDFSPSSSTAV
+3258 
-3272 FSVLD
+3272 
-3277 GRRKVEIPFTQEKAF
+3277 
-3292 SNIRMNTMMQ
+3292 
-3302 PTLLK
+3302 
-3307 DVNMENWDSR
+3307 
-3317 APKKTRRKA
+3317 
-3326 YIVTG
+3326 
-3331 NLLQALVD
+3331 
-3339 TQKSFMKGYLVS
+3339 
-3351 YSTMDGETRQG
+3351 
-3362 ILMPD
+3362 
-3367 NFKPD
+3367 
-3372 DLKSSAPISSKISSV
+3372 
-3387 RSGEQVVS
+3387 
-3395 EDKRV
+3395 
-3400 TVEKNTGWRT
+3400 
-3410 GYSIKV
+3410 
-3416 PKSRKTGGEFFEDKK
+3416 
-3431 LRSLVNRNEFETKGM
+3431 
-3446 YMVANF
+3446 
-3452 EEDNLDKVMKRLSD
+3452 
-3466 MGVTVS
+3466 
-3472 QKAKLENSEGV
+3472 
-3483 RYREEENLI
+3483 
-3492 SRSIVDRETN
+3492 
-3502 ELAKKYFN
+3502 
-3510 EDLSKYPYE
+3510 
-3519 DRRTDKNKEGEVYY
+3519 
-3533 GYSEPMFKEENL
+3533 
-3545 MDSEFVPE
+3545 
-3553 VIKDIVRNNEYEID
+3553 
-3567 PKDIT
+3567 
-3572 DTLQKYI
+3572 
-3579 ESEGGPEEEFARPFV
+3579 
-3594 DAFEW
+3594 
-3599 FNENRKDIRMSDKVN
+3599 
-3614 LIVDRNDARMRDIQG
+3614 
-3629 TGNTSIDLSEGMKRE
+3629 KRE
-3644 VEKISDSLHVPVE
+3644 VEKTAYKLNVPVE

-3690 VYVYLPNTSG
+3690 VYVYLPNTSS
-3700 VEDAKQTILHEGV
+3700 VEDARQTILHEGV

-3746 ISTLPRYGWDSRVAT
+3746 ISTIPRYGWDSRVAT

-3770 QGADVTV
+3770 NGADVTV
-3777 WQRIIQAFKNL
+3777 WQRIRQAFKNL
-3788 LRKIGIRME
+3788 LRKLGIRIE
-3797 INDKELRY
+3797 INDNELRY

-3810 RQNLESGNVLDM
+3810 SQNLESGNVIDM

-4042 LIAES
+4042 LIAEL
-4047 NASEKFWNDSRGKL
+4047 NASEKFWNDSRDKL

-4276 RLLEDKELRE
+4276 RLLEDEELRKV
-4286 ILVMPDLKEGEDI
+4286 LVMPDLKEGEEI

-4314 YNTNDGSKNRTSPV
+4314 YNTNDGSKSRTSPV

-4333 EGVAKLLGR
+4333 EDVARLLGK

-4380 LFILGDKYVIT
+4380 LFILGNKYVIT

-4412 KGWSEFGEKV
+4412 KGWSEIGEKV

-4434 AAFSIGNLSK
+4434 AAFSIGNVSK

-4527 DKLKELSRKTPGM
+4527 DKLKELSRKKPGM

-4610 FSPLNTAAFLS
+4610 FNPLNTAAFLS
-4621 QYGRSSILFWNANM
+4621 QYGRSYILFWNANM
-4635 QGKYRFYRNIKEHPI
+4635 QEKYRFYRNIKEHPI

-4657 GNSMLFSSVLIPFM
+4657 GNSMLFASVLIPFM

-4688 DDDEDYYNSLTDW
+4688 DDDEDYYNVLTDF

-4708 VRLPHGNWLKIPI
+4708 VRLPHGNWLKIPL
-4721 SPDMSPWF
+4721 SPNMSPWF

-4758 SPLPINWSYEGPN
+4758 SPLSINWSYEGSN
-4771 VVLNVLPTIFQAG
+4771 IVLNVPPTIFQPG
-4784 AQVAMNVNFMGNP
+4784 AQIAMNVNFMGNP

-4804 MRQGFEP
+4804 MRQGFAP
-4811 QYTMVYG
+4811 KYTMVYG

-4881 EEQSTTVGKMP
+4881 EEQSTTIGKMP

-4905 KMRRVNSSFYD
+4905 KVRRVNSSFYD
-4916 VIRFTEEFKFDQK
+4916 VIRFTEEFKFDRK

-4936 NALKE
+4936 NSLKE
-4941 GNKEKAIQSGKD
+4941 GNKEKAMQSRKD

-4982 MKEIPDDENTQGIVY
+4982 MKEIPEDENTKEIIY